1 MKRIISVFLA
11 GTLAFS
17 LVAQNR
23 PGRAEG
29 RNAVELFSEGQE
41 LQSRRLWFDAMDLY
55 REALSENP
63 QYGEV
68 WYNMA
73 LCTYALGS
81 YDLCV
86 QYADNAAKYS
96 RNFSDIQNLKG
107 IALISL
113 GRLEEAKDVFVS
125 VLKKYPN
132 NIDARFGLAEL
143 DLLDGR
149 ISVAEGRYLDAL
161 KRDSSNR
168 KALLSLALV
177 SAEMGKNEASELY
190 VKQAL
195 SFYSGEP
202 EVHYLAAYLA
212 AKNGEYKVAEQRA
225 RSAVQIDG
233 DFDKAYSLL
242 GQILFAQNRYEEVI
256 DICDFRIGRKRNSSD
271 AWYLKGLSQ
280 QKLGR
285 FEQAIDTYG
294 TGLTINSQDEVM
306 RNALEL
312 LVSQTL
318 TIEDP
323 RRNSWAEYHSKKAV
337 EFGRNFDGISER
349 YEYQKALS
357 VAPLN
362 ASIRQSFAQM
372 LERDGLHELYIQQLK
387 FIKENEEL
395 LDNGPSIQRDENSP
409 AKKRTREQIRND
421 DALEAYESLMK
432 NNISARWNLDPFYLD
447 KTRWNIGIYYTKKPV
462 QLLHADLEE
471 ISALS
476 ARAAFNGIPSAAVDV
491 EANPVENY
499 GEAFRL
505 ARNQGRDYFIIMTAE
520 ETERTYSID
529 ATVYSARTGTK
540 TSEIHVY
547 RTGNDCMAKSL
558 QRFRSGVLDI
568 LPIRGKVLQ
577 NVQGTLLLDLGKNDG
592 IKVDSE
598 FNIIRKGKIETNDEG
613 PGIKFNRK
621 DLLGTVKVTACD
633 EEISEGKYSKNGFYD
648 TLNAG
653 DEIILVKNNDDN
665 SGESSAQ
672 NGNAATDSRPAADA
686 DGKAATEAAAA
697 AEKEAIKE
705 SLKPV
710 SRENDLIHLI
720 REIL

>member
-1 MKRIISVFLA
+1 MKKISSLVIA
-11 GTLAFS
+11 GTLAAVLS
-17 LVAQNR
+17 AQ
-23 PGRAEG
+23 GRGTG
-29 RNAVELFSEGQE
+29 RTAIELFADGQE
-41 LQSRRLWFDAMDLY
+41 LQAHKQWFDAMDLY
-55 REALSENP
+55 QEALSMNP
-63 QYGEV
+63 QYGDA

-73 LCTYALGS
+73 VCSYALGS

-86 QYADNAAKYS
+86 QYADNAAKYE
-96 RNFSDIQNLKG
+96 RNLSDIQNLKG
-107 IALISL
+107 MAMISL
-113 GRLEEAKDVFVS
+113 GKIDEAKNVFTA

-161 KRDSSNR
+161 KRDSQNR

-177 SAEMGKNEASELY
+177 SSEMGKNEAAEQY

-195 SFYSGEP
+195 SYYSGEA
-202 EVHYLAAYLA
+202 EVHYMASYLA
-212 AKNGEYKVAEQRA
+212 AKNGDYKVAEQRA
-225 RSAVQIDG
+225 RSAVQING
-233 DFDKAYSLL
+233 DLDKAYSLL
-242 GQILFAQNRYEEVI
+242 AQILFAQKRYDEVI
-256 DICDFRIGRKRNSSD
+256 DICDFRIGRKRD
-271 AWYLKGLSQ
+271 CVGAWYLKGLSQ
-280 QKLGR
+280 QKLER
-285 FEQAIDTYG
+285 YYDAIDTYQ
-294 TGLTINSQDEVM
+294 TGLTINPQDEVM

-312 LVSQTL
+312 LVGQVL
-318 TIEDP
+318 TVEDP
-323 RRNSWAEYHSKKAV
+323 RRNSWAEYHSKKAA

-349 YEYQKALS
+349 YEYQRALS

-362 ASIRQSFAQM
+362 ASIRQSFADM
-372 LERDGLHELYIQQLK
+372 LERDGLYELYLQQLK
-387 FIKENEEL
+387 FIKENAEV
-395 LDNGPSIQRDENSP
+395 LDNGPVLQRDENSP
-409 AKKRTREQIRND
+409 SRKRSREQIKND
-421 DALEAYESLMK
+421 DAIENYESIMR
-432 NNISARWNLDPFYLD
+432 NNISARWKIDPFYLD

-462 QLLHADLEE
+462 QLFHADLEE
-471 ISALS
+471 ISALA
-476 ARAAFNGIPSAAVDV
+476 ARTAFSGVPSTAVDV
-491 EANPVENY
+491 ETDPVASY

-505 ARNQGRDYFIIMTAE
+505 ARTQGRDYFVIMTAE

-529 ATVYSARTGTK
+529 ATIYSARTGTK

-558 QRFRSGVLDI
+558 QRFRAGVLDI

-592 IKVDSE
+592 ISVDAE
-598 FNIIRKGKIETNDEG
+598 FNIIRKGGIETNDEG
-613 PGIKFNRK
+613 PGIKYNKK

-633 EEISEGKYSKNGFYD
+633 EEISEGKYRKNGFYD
-648 TLNAG
+648 TLNVG
-653 DEIILVKNNDDN
+653 DEIILVKNKDGDKKDKD
-665 SGESSAQ
+665 
-672 NGNAATDSRPAADA
+672 GNAATDSRPAADSE
-686 DGKAATEAAAA
+686 GKAATEAAAA

>member
-1 MKRIISVFLA
+1 MKKLTSLFLA
-11 GTLAFS
+11 GTIAFS
-17 LVAQNR
+17 LFAAGTR
-23 PGRAEG
+23 SGRSAL
-29 RNAVELFSEGQE
+29 ELFSDGQE
-41 LQSRRLWFDAMDLY
+41 LQARKQWFDAMDLY
-55 REALSENP
+55 QEALGINP
-63 QYGEV
+63 QFGEV

-73 LCTYALGS
+73 LCSYALGS

-86 QYADNAAKYS
+86 QYADNAAKYA
-96 RNFSDIQNLKG
+96 RNLADIQNLKG
-107 IALISL
+107 MALISL
-113 GRLEEAKDVFVS
+113 GRIDEAKEVFS
-125 VLKKYPN
+125 SILKKYPN

-177 SAEMGKNEASELY
+177 SSEMGKNDAAEQY
-190 VKQAL
+190 IKQAL
-195 SFYSGEP
+195 SYYSGEA
-202 EVHYLAAYLA
+202 EVHYMASYLA
-212 AKNGEYKVAEQRA
+212 AKNGDYKVAEQRA
-225 RSAVQIDG
+225 RAAVQING
-233 DFDKAYSLL
+233 DLDKAYSLL
-242 GQILFAQNRYEEVI
+242 GQILYAQNRYEEVI
-256 DICDFRIGRKRNSSD
+256 DICDFRIGRKRNCST
-271 AWYLKGLSQ
+271 AWFLKGLSQ
-280 QKLGR
+280 QKLER
-285 FEQAIDTYG
+285 YFDAIDTYQ
-294 TGLTINSQDEVM
+294 TGLTINPQDEVM

-318 TIEDP
+318 AVEDP
-323 RRNSWAEYHSKKAV
+323 RRNMWAEFHSKKAA

-362 ASIRQSFAQM
+362 AAVRQSFAEM
-372 LERDGLHELYIQQLK
+372 LERDGLYELYLQQLK
-387 FIKENEEL
+387 FIKDNAEV
-395 LDNGPSIQRDENSP
+395 LDNGPSVQRDENSP
-409 AKKRTREQIRND
+409 SKKRSRAQIRND
-421 DALEAYESLMK
+421 DAIENYESLMR
-432 NNISARWNLDPFYLD
+432 NNISSRWNIDPFYLD

-462 QLLHADLEE
+462 QLFHADLEE

-476 ARAAFNGIPSAAVDV
+476 ARVAFSGVPSTAVDV
-491 EANPVENY
+491 ETKPVSNY

-505 ARNQGRDYFIIMTAE
+505 ARTQGRDYFVIMTAE

-529 ATVYSARTGTK
+529 ATIYSARTGTK

-558 QRFRSGVLDI
+558 QRFRAGILDI

-592 IKVDSE
+592 IAVDSE
-598 FNIIRKGKIETNDEG
+598 FNIVRKGRIETNDEG
-613 PGIKFNRK
+613 PGIKFNKK
-621 DLLGTVKVTACD
+621 DLLGSVKVTACD
-633 EEISEGKYSKNGFYD
+633 EEISEGKYKKNGFYD
-648 TLNAG
+648 TLNVG
-653 DEIILVKNNDDN
+653 DEIILVKNKDEGNDKD
-665 SGESSAQ
+665 
-672 NGNAATDSRPAADA
+672 GNAATDARPAADA
-686 DGKAATEAAAA
+686 DGKAATEAAAQ
-697 AEKEAIKE
+697 AEKAAIKE

>member
-1 MKRIISVFLA
+1 MKKITSLVIA
-11 GTLAFS
+11 GTLAAVLS
-17 LVAQNR
+17 AQ
-23 PGRAEG
+23 GRGTG
-29 RNAVELFSEGQE
+29 RTAIELFADGQE
-41 LQSRRLWFDAMDLY
+41 LQAHKQWFDAMDLY
-55 REALSENP
+55 QEALSMNP
-63 QYGEV
+63 QYGDA

-73 LCTYALGS
+73 LCSYALGS

-86 QYADNAAKYS
+86 QYADNAAKYE
-96 RNFSDIQNLKG
+96 RNLSDIQNLKG
-107 IALISL
+107 MAMISL
-113 GRLEEAKDVFVS
+113 GKIDEAKNVFTA

-161 KRDSSNR
+161 KRDSQNR

-177 SAEMGKNEASELY
+177 SSEMGKNEAAEQY

-195 SFYSGEP
+195 SYYSGEA
-202 EVHYLAAYLA
+202 EVHYMASYLA
-212 AKNGEYKVAEQRA
+212 AKNGDYKVAEQRA
-225 RSAVQIDG
+225 RSAVQING
-233 DFDKAYSLL
+233 DLDKAYSLL
-242 GQILFAQNRYEEVI
+242 AQILFAQKRYDEVI
-256 DICDFRIGRKRNSSD
+256 DICDFRIGRKRD
-271 AWYLKGLSQ
+271 CVGAWYLKGLSQ
-280 QKLGR
+280 QKLER
-285 FEQAIDTYG
+285 YYDAIDTYQ
-294 TGLTINSQDEVM
+294 TGLTINPQDEVM

-312 LVSQTL
+312 LVGQVL
-318 TIEDP
+318 PVEDP
-323 RRNSWAEYHSKKAV
+323 RRNSWAEYHSKKAA

-349 YEYQKALS
+349 YEYQRALS

-362 ASIRQSFAQM
+362 ASIRQSFADM
-372 LERDGLHELYIQQLK
+372 LERDGLYELYLQQLK
-387 FIKENEEL
+387 FIKENAEV
-395 LDNGPSIQRDENSP
+395 LDNGPVIQRDENSP
-409 AKKRTREQIRND
+409 SRKRSREQIKND
-421 DALEAYESLMK
+421 DAIENYESIMR
-432 NNISARWNLDPFYLD
+432 NNISARWKIDPFYLD

-462 QLLHADLEE
+462 QLFHADLEE
-471 ISALS
+471 ISALA
-476 ARAAFNGIPSAAVDV
+476 ARTAFSGVPSTAVDV
-491 EANPVENY
+491 ETDPVASY

-505 ARNQGRDYFIIMTAE
+505 ARTQGRDYFVIMTAE

-529 ATVYSARTGTK
+529 ATIYSARTGTK

-558 QRFRSGVLDI
+558 QRFRAGVLDI

-592 IKVDSE
+592 ISVDAE
-598 FNIIRKGKIETNDEG
+598 FNIIRKGGIETNDEG
-613 PGIKFNRK
+613 PGIKYNKK

-633 EEISEGKYSKNGFYD
+633 EEISEGKYRKSGFYD
-648 TLNAG
+648 TLNVG
-653 DEIILVKNNDDN
+653 DEIILVKNKDGDKKDKD
-665 SGESSAQ
+665 
-672 NGNAATDSRPAADA
+672 GNAATDSRPAADSE
-686 DGKAATEAAAA
+686 GKAATEAAAA

>member
-1 MKRIISVFLA
+1 MKKITSLVIA
-11 GTLAFS
+11 GTLAAVLS
-17 LVAQNR
+17 AQ
-23 PGRAEG
+23 GRGTG
-29 RNAVELFSEGQE
+29 RTAIELFADGQE
-41 LQSRRLWFDAMDLY
+41 LQAQKQWFDAMDLY
-55 REALSENP
+55 QEALSMNP
-63 QYGEV
+63 QYGDA

-73 LCTYALGS
+73 LCSYALGS

-86 QYADNAAKYS
+86 QYADNAAKYE
-96 RNFSDIQNLKG
+96 RNLSDIQNLKG
-107 IALISL
+107 MAMISL
-113 GRLEEAKDVFVS
+113 GKIDEAKNVFTA

-161 KRDSSNR
+161 KRDSQNR

-177 SAEMGKNEASELY
+177 SSEMGKNEAAEQY

-195 SFYSGEP
+195 SYYSGEA
-202 EVHYLAAYLA
+202 EVHYMASYLA
-212 AKNGEYKVAEQRA
+212 AKNGDYKVAEQRA
-225 RSAVQIDG
+225 RSAVQING
-233 DFDKAYSLL
+233 DLDKAYSLL
-242 GQILFAQNRYEEVI
+242 AQILFAQKRYDEVI
-256 DICDFRIGRKRNSSD
+256 DICDFRIGRKRD
-271 AWYLKGLSQ
+271 CVGAWYLKGLSQ
-280 QKLGR
+280 QKLER
-285 FEQAIDTYG
+285 YYDAIDTYQ
-294 TGLTINSQDEVM
+294 TGLTINPQDEVM

-312 LVSQTL
+312 LVGQVL
-318 TIEDP
+318 TVEDP
-323 RRNSWAEYHSKKAV
+323 RRNSWAEYHSKKAA

-349 YEYQKALS
+349 YEYQRALS

-362 ASIRQSFAQM
+362 ASIRQSFADM
-372 LERDGLHELYIQQLK
+372 LERDGLYELYLQQLK
-387 FIKENEEL
+387 FIKENAEV
-395 LDNGPSIQRDENSP
+395 LDNGPVIQRDENSP
-409 AKKRTREQIRND
+409 SRKRSREQIKND
-421 DALEAYESLMK
+421 DAIENYESIMR
-432 NNISARWNLDPFYLD
+432 NNISARWKIDPFYLD

-462 QLLHADLEE
+462 QLFHADLEE
-471 ISALS
+471 ISALA
-476 ARAAFNGIPSAAVDV
+476 ARAAFSGVPSTAVDV
-491 EANPVENY
+491 ETDPVASY

-505 ARNQGRDYFIIMTAE
+505 ARTQGRDYFVIMTAE

-529 ATVYSARTGTK
+529 ATIYSARTGTK

-558 QRFRSGVLDI
+558 QRFRAGVLDI

-592 IKVDSE
+592 ISVDAE
-598 FNIIRKGKIETNDEG
+598 FNIIRKGGIETNDEG
-613 PGIKFNRK
+613 PGIKYNKK

-633 EEISEGKYSKNGFYD
+633 EEISEGKYRKNGFYD
-648 TLNAG
+648 TLNVG
-653 DEIILVKNNDDN
+653 DEIILVKNKDGDKKDKD
-665 SGESSAQ
+665 
-672 NGNAATDSRPAADA
+672 GNAATDSRPAADSE
-686 DGKAATEAAAA
+686 GKAATEAAAA

>member
-1 MKRIISVFLA
+1 MKKISSLVIA
-11 GTLAFS
+11 GTLAAVLS
-17 LVAQNR
+17 AQ
-23 PGRAEG
+23 GRGTG
-29 RNAVELFSEGQE
+29 RTAIELFADGQE
-41 LQSRRLWFDAMDLY
+41 LQAHKQWFDAMDLY
-55 REALSENP
+55 QEALSMNP
-63 QYGEV
+63 QYGDA

-73 LCTYALGS
+73 LCSYALGS

-86 QYADNAAKYS
+86 QYADNAAKYE
-96 RNFSDIQNLKG
+96 RNLSDIQNLKG
-107 IALISL
+107 MAMISL
-113 GRLEEAKDVFVS
+113 GKIDEAKNVFTA

-161 KRDSSNR
+161 KRDSQNR

-177 SAEMGKNEASELY
+177 SSEMGKNEAAEQY

-195 SFYSGEP
+195 SYYSGEA
-202 EVHYLAAYLA
+202 EVHYMASYLA
-212 AKNGEYKVAEQRA
+212 AKNGDYKVAEQRA
-225 RSAVQIDG
+225 RSAVQING
-233 DFDKAYSLL
+233 DLDKAYSLL
-242 GQILFAQNRYEEVI
+242 AQILFAQKRYDEVI
-256 DICDFRIGRKRNSSD
+256 DICDFRIGRKRD
-271 AWYLKGLSQ
+271 CVGAWYLKGLSQ
-280 QKLGR
+280 QKLER
-285 FEQAIDTYG
+285 YYDAIDTYQ
-294 TGLTINSQDEVM
+294 TGLTINPQDEVM

-312 LVSQTL
+312 LVGQVL
-318 TIEDP
+318 PVEDP
-323 RRNSWAEYHSKKAV
+323 RRNSWAEYHSKKAA

-349 YEYQKALS
+349 YEYQRALS

-362 ASIRQSFAQM
+362 ASIRQSFADM
-372 LERDGLHELYIQQLK
+372 LERDGLYELYLQQLK
-387 FIKENEEL
+387 FIKENAEV
-395 LDNGPSIQRDENSP
+395 LDNGPVLQRDENSP
-409 AKKRTREQIRND
+409 SRKRSREQIKND
-421 DALEAYESLMK
+421 DAIENYESIMR
-432 NNISARWNLDPFYLD
+432 NNISARWKIDPFYLD

-462 QLLHADLEE
+462 QLFHADLEE
-471 ISALS
+471 ISALA
-476 ARAAFNGIPSAAVDV
+476 ARTAFSGVPSTAVDV
-491 EANPVENY
+491 ETDPVASY

-505 ARNQGRDYFIIMTAE
+505 ARTQGRDYFVIMTAE

-529 ATVYSARTGTK
+529 ATIYSARTGTK

-558 QRFRSGVLDI
+558 QRFRAGVLDI

-592 IKVDSE
+592 ISVDAE
-598 FNIIRKGKIETNDEG
+598 FNIIRKGGIETNDEG
-613 PGIKFNRK
+613 PGIKYNKK

-633 EEISEGKYSKNGFYD
+633 EEISEGKYRKNGFYD
-648 TLNAG
+648 TLNVG
-653 DEIILVKNNDDN
+653 DEIILVKNKDGDKKDKD
-665 SGESSAQ
+665 
-672 NGNAATDSRPAADA
+672 GNAATDSRPAADSE
-686 DGKAATEAAAA
+686 GKAATEAAAA

>member
-1 MKRIISVFLA
+1 MKKITSLVIA
-11 GTLAFS
+11 GTLAAVLS
-17 LVAQNR
+17 AQ
-23 PGRAEG
+23 GRGTG
-29 RNAVELFSEGQE
+29 RTAIELFADGQE
-41 LQSRRLWFDAMDLY
+41 LQAHKQWFDAMDLY
-55 REALSENP
+55 QEALSMNP
-63 QYGEV
+63 QYGDA

-73 LCTYALGS
+73 LCSYALGS

-86 QYADNAAKYS
+86 QYADNAAKYE
-96 RNFSDIQNLKG
+96 RNLSDIQNLKG
-107 IALISL
+107 MAMISL
-113 GRLEEAKDVFVS
+113 GKIDEAKNVFTA

-161 KRDSSNR
+161 KRDSQNR

-177 SAEMGKNEASELY
+177 SSEMGKNEAAEQY

-195 SFYSGEP
+195 SYYSGEA
-202 EVHYLAAYLA
+202 EVHYMASYLA
-212 AKNGEYKVAEQRA
+212 AKNGDYKVAEQRA
-225 RSAVQIDG
+225 RSAVQING
-233 DFDKAYSLL
+233 DLDKAYSLL
-242 GQILFAQNRYEEVI
+242 AQILFAQKRYDEVI
-256 DICDFRIGRKRNSSD
+256 DICDFRIGRKRD
-271 AWYLKGLSQ
+271 CVGAWYLKGLSQ
-280 QKLGR
+280 QKLER
-285 FEQAIDTYG
+285 YYDAIDTYQ
-294 TGLTINSQDEVM
+294 TGLTINPQDEVM

-312 LVSQTL
+312 LVGQVL
-318 TIEDP
+318 TVEDP
-323 RRNSWAEYHSKKAV
+323 RRNSWAEYHSKKAA

-349 YEYQKALS
+349 YEYQRALS

-362 ASIRQSFAQM
+362 ASIRQSFADM
-372 LERDGLHELYIQQLK
+372 LERDGLYELYLQQLK
-387 FIKENEEL
+387 FIKENAEV
-395 LDNGPSIQRDENSP
+395 LDNGPVIQRDENSP
-409 AKKRTREQIRND
+409 SRKRSREQIKND
-421 DALEAYESLMK
+421 DAIENYESIMR
-432 NNISARWNLDPFYLD
+432 NNISARWKIDPFYLD

-462 QLLHADLEE
+462 QLFHADLEE
-471 ISALS
+471 ISALA
-476 ARAAFNGIPSAAVDV
+476 ARTAFSGVPSTAVDV
-491 EANPVENY
+491 ETDPVASY

-505 ARNQGRDYFIIMTAE
+505 ARTQGRDYFVIMTAE

-529 ATVYSARTGTK
+529 ATIYSARTGTK

-558 QRFRSGVLDI
+558 QRFRAGVLDI

-592 IKVDSE
+592 ISVDSE
-598 FNIIRKGKIETNDEG
+598 SNIIRKGGIETNDEG
-613 PGIKFNRK
+613 PGIKYNKK

-633 EEISEGKYSKNGFYD
+633 EEISEGKYRKNGFYD
-648 TLNAG
+648 TLNVG
-653 DEIILVKNNDDN
+653 DEIILVKNKDGDKKDKD
-665 SGESSAQ
+665 
-672 NGNAATDSRPAADA
+672 GNAATDSRPAADSE
-686 DGKAATEAAAA
+686 GKAATEAAAA

>member
-1 MKRIISVFLA
+1 MKKITSLVIA
-11 GTLAFS
+11 GTLAAVLS
-17 LVAQNR
+17 AQ
-23 PGRAEG
+23 GRGTG
-29 RNAVELFSEGQE
+29 RTAIELFADGQE
-41 LQSRRLWFDAMDLY
+41 LQAHKQWFDAMDLY
-55 REALSENP
+55 QEALSMNP
-63 QYGEV
+63 QYGDA

-73 LCTYALGS
+73 LCSYALGS

-86 QYADNAAKYS
+86 QYADNAAKYE
-96 RNFSDIQNLKG
+96 RNLSDIQNLKG
-107 IALISL
+107 MAMISL
-113 GRLEEAKDVFVS
+113 GKIDEAKNVFTA

-161 KRDSSNR
+161 KRDSQNR

-177 SAEMGKNEASELY
+177 SSEMGKNEVAEQY

-195 SFYSGEP
+195 SYYSGEA
-202 EVHYLAAYLA
+202 EVHYMASYLA
-212 AKNGEYKVAEQRA
+212 AKNGDYKVAEQRA
-225 RSAVQIDG
+225 RSAVQING
-233 DFDKAYSLL
+233 DLDKAYSLL
-242 GQILFAQNRYEEVI
+242 AQILFAQKRYDEVI
-256 DICDFRIGRKRNSSD
+256 DICDFRIGRKRD
-271 AWYLKGLSQ
+271 CVGAWYLKGLSQ
-280 QKLGR
+280 QKLER
-285 FEQAIDTYG
+285 YYDAIDTYQ
-294 TGLTINSQDEVM
+294 TGLTINPQDEVM

-312 LVSQTL
+312 LVGQVL
-318 TIEDP
+318 PVEDP
-323 RRNSWAEYHSKKAV
+323 RRNSWAEYHSKKAA

-349 YEYQKALS
+349 YEYQRALS

-362 ASIRQSFAQM
+362 ASIRQSFADM
-372 LERDGLHELYIQQLK
+372 LERDGLYELYLQQLK
-387 FIKENEEL
+387 FIKENAEV
-395 LDNGPSIQRDENSP
+395 LDNGPVIQRDENSP
-409 AKKRTREQIRND
+409 SRKRSREQIKND
-421 DALEAYESLMK
+421 DAIENYESIMR
-432 NNISARWNLDPFYLD
+432 NNISARWKIDPFYLD

-462 QLLHADLEE
+462 QLFHADLEE
-471 ISALS
+471 ISALA
-476 ARAAFNGIPSAAVDV
+476 ARTAFSGVPSTAVDV
-491 EANPVENY
+491 ETDPVASY

-505 ARNQGRDYFIIMTAE
+505 ARTQGRDYFVIMTAE

-529 ATVYSARTGTK
+529 ATIYSARTGTK

-558 QRFRSGVLDI
+558 QRFRAGVLDI

-592 IKVDSE
+592 ISVDAE
-598 FNIIRKGKIETNDEG
+598 FNIIRKGGIETNDEG
-613 PGIKFNRK
+613 PGIKYNKK

-633 EEISEGKYSKNGFYD
+633 EEISEGKYRKNGFYD
-648 TLNAG
+648 TLNVG
-653 DEIILVKNNDDN
+653 DEIILVKNKDGDKKYKD
-665 SGESSAQ
+665 
-672 NGNAATDSRPAADA
+672 GNAATDSRPAADSE
-686 DGKAATEAAAA
+686 GKAATEAAAA

>member
-1 MKRIISVFLA
+1 MKKITSLVIA
-11 GTLAFS
+11 GTLAAVLS
-17 LVAQNR
+17 AQ
-23 PGRAEG
+23 GRGTG
-29 RNAVELFSEGQE
+29 RTAIELFADGQE
-41 LQSRRLWFDAMDLY
+41 LQAHKQWFDAMDLY
-55 REALSENP
+55 QEALSMNP
-63 QYGEV
+63 QYGDA

-73 LCTYALGS
+73 LCSYALGS

-86 QYADNAAKYS
+86 QYADNAAKYE
-96 RNFSDIQNLKG
+96 RNLSDIQNLKG
-107 IALISL
+107 MAMISL
-113 GRLEEAKDVFVS
+113 GKIDEAKNVFTA

-161 KRDSSNR
+161 KRDSQNR

-177 SAEMGKNEASELY
+177 SSEMGKNEAAEQY

-195 SFYSGEP
+195 SYYSGEA
-202 EVHYLAAYLA
+202 EVHYMASYLA
-212 AKNGEYKVAEQRA
+212 AKNGDYKVAEQRA
-225 RSAVQIDG
+225 RSAVQING
-233 DFDKAYSLL
+233 DLDKAYSLL
-242 GQILFAQNRYEEVI
+242 AQILFAQKRYDEVI
-256 DICDFRIGRKRNSSD
+256 DICDFRIGRKRD
-271 AWYLKGLSQ
+271 CVGAWYLKGLSQ
-280 QKLGR
+280 QKLER
-285 FEQAIDTYG
+285 YYDAIDTYQ
-294 TGLTINSQDEVM
+294 TGLTINPQDEVM

-312 LVSQTL
+312 LVGQVL
-318 TIEDP
+318 PVEDP
-323 RRNSWAEYHSKKAV
+323 RRNSWAEYHSKKAA

-349 YEYQKALS
+349 YEYQRALS

-362 ASIRQSFAQM
+362 ASIRQSFADM
-372 LERDGLHELYIQQLK
+372 LERDGLYELYLQQLK
-387 FIKENEEL
+387 FIKENAEV
-395 LDNGPSIQRDENSP
+395 LDNGPVLQRDENSP
-409 AKKRTREQIRND
+409 SRKRSREQIKND
-421 DALEAYESLMK
+421 DAIENYESIMR
-432 NNISARWNLDPFYLD
+432 NNISARWKIDPFYLD

-462 QLLHADLEE
+462 QLFHADLEE
-471 ISALS
+471 ISALA
-476 ARAAFNGIPSAAVDV
+476 ARTAFSGVPSTAVDV
-491 EANPVENY
+491 ETDPVASY

-505 ARNQGRDYFIIMTAE
+505 ARTQGRDYFVIMTAE

-529 ATVYSARTGTK
+529 ATIYSARTGTK

-558 QRFRSGVLDI
+558 QRFRAGVLDI

-592 IKVDSE
+592 ISVDAE
-598 FNIIRKGKIETNDEG
+598 FNIIRKGGIETNDEG
-613 PGIKFNRK
+613 PGIKYNKK

-633 EEISEGKYSKNGFYD
+633 EEISEGKYRKNGFYD
-648 TLNAG
+648 TLNVG
-653 DEIILVKNNDDN
+653 DEIILVKNKDGDKKDKD
-665 SGESSAQ
+665 
-672 NGNAATDSRPAADA
+672 GNAATDSRPAADFE
-686 DGKAATEAAAA
+686 GKAATEAAAA

>member
-1 MKRIISVFLA
+1 MKKITSLVIA
-11 GTLAFS
+11 GTLAAVLS
-17 LVAQNR
+17 AQ
-23 PGRAEG
+23 GRGTG
-29 RNAVELFSEGQE
+29 RTAIELFADGQE
-41 LQSRRLWFDAMDLY
+41 LQAHKQWFDAMDLY
-55 REALSENP
+55 QEALSMNP
-63 QYGEV
+63 QYGDA

-73 LCTYALGS
+73 LCSYALGS

-86 QYADNAAKYS
+86 QYADNAAKYE
-96 RNFSDIQNLKG
+96 RNLSDIQNLKG
-107 IALISL
+107 MAMISL
-113 GRLEEAKDVFVS
+113 GKIDEAKNVFTA

-161 KRDSSNR
+161 KRDSQNR

-177 SAEMGKNEASELY
+177 SSEMGKNEAAEQY

-195 SFYSGEP
+195 SYYSGEA
-202 EVHYLAAYLA
+202 EVHYMASYLA
-212 AKNGEYKVAEQRA
+212 AKNGDYKVAEQRA
-225 RSAVQIDG
+225 RSAVQING
-233 DFDKAYSLL
+233 DLDKAYSLL
-242 GQILFAQNRYEEVI
+242 AQILFAQKRYDEVI
-256 DICDFRIGRKRNSSD
+256 DICDFRIGRKRD
-271 AWYLKGLSQ
+271 CVGAWYLKGLSQ
-280 QKLGR
+280 QKLER
-285 FEQAIDTYG
+285 YYDAIDTYQ
-294 TGLTINSQDEVM
+294 TGLTINPQDEVM

-312 LVSQTL
+312 LVGQVL
-318 TIEDP
+318 PVEDP
-323 RRNSWAEYHSKKAV
+323 RRNSWAEYHSKKAA

-349 YEYQKALS
+349 YEYQRALS

-362 ASIRQSFAQM
+362 ASIRQSFADM
-372 LERDGLHELYIQQLK
+372 LERDGLYELYLQQLK
-387 FIKENEEL
+387 FIKENAEV
-395 LDNGPSIQRDENSP
+395 LDNGPVIQRDENSP
-409 AKKRTREQIRND
+409 SRKRSREQIKND
-421 DALEAYESLMK
+421 DAIENYESIMR
-432 NNISARWNLDPFYLD
+432 NNISARWKIDPFYLD

-462 QLLHADLEE
+462 QLFHADLEE
-471 ISALS
+471 ISALA
-476 ARAAFNGIPSAAVDV
+476 ARTAFSGVPSTAVDV
-491 EANPVENY
+491 ETDPVASY

-505 ARNQGRDYFIIMTAE
+505 ARTQGRDYFVIMTAE

-529 ATVYSARTGTK
+529 ATIYSARTGTK

-558 QRFRSGVLDI
+558 QRFRAGVLDI

-592 IKVDSE
+592 ISVDAE
-598 FNIIRKGKIETNDEG
+598 FNIIRKGGIETNDEG
-613 PGIKFNRK
+613 PGIKYNKK

-633 EEISEGKYSKNGFYD
+633 EEISEGKYRKNGFYD
-648 TLNAG
+648 TLNVG
-653 DEIILVKNNDDN
+653 DEIILVKNKDGDKKDKD
-665 SGESSAQ
+665 
-672 NGNAATDSRPAADA
+672 GNAATDSRPAADSE
-686 DGKAATEAAAA
+686 GKTATEAAAA

>member
-1 MKRIISVFLA
+1 MKKITSLVIA
-11 GTLAFS
+11 GTLAAVLS
-17 LVAQNR
+17 AQ
-23 PGRAEG
+23 GRGTG
-29 RNAVELFSEGQE
+29 RTAIELFADGQE
-41 LQSRRLWFDAMDLY
+41 LQAHKQWFDAMDLY
-55 REALSENP
+55 QEALSMNP
-63 QYGEV
+63 QYGDA

-73 LCTYALGS
+73 LCSYALGS

-86 QYADNAAKYS
+86 QYADNAAKYE
-96 RNFSDIQNLKG
+96 RNLSDIQNLKG
-107 IALISL
+107 MAMISL
-113 GRLEEAKDVFVS
+113 GKIDEAKNVFTA

-161 KRDSSNR
+161 KRDSQNR

-177 SAEMGKNEASELY
+177 SSEMGKNEAAEQY

-195 SFYSGEP
+195 SYYSGEA
-202 EVHYLAAYLA
+202 EVHYMASYLA
-212 AKNGEYKVAEQRA
+212 AKNGDYKVAEQRA
-225 RSAVQIDG
+225 RSAVQING
-233 DFDKAYSLL
+233 DLDKAYSLL
-242 GQILFAQNRYEEVI
+242 AQILFAQKRYDEVI
-256 DICDFRIGRKRNSSD
+256 DICDFRIGRKRD
-271 AWYLKGLSQ
+271 CVGAWYLKGLSQ
-280 QKLGR
+280 QKLER
-285 FEQAIDTYG
+285 YYDAIDTYQ
-294 TGLTINSQDEVM
+294 TGLSINPQDEVM

-312 LVSQTL
+312 LVGQVL
-318 TIEDP
+318 TVEDP
-323 RRNSWAEYHSKKAV
+323 RRNSWAEYHSKKAA

-349 YEYQKALS
+349 YEYQRALS

-362 ASIRQSFAQM
+362 ASIRQSFADM
-372 LERDGLHELYIQQLK
+372 LERDGLYELYLQQLK
-387 FIKENEEL
+387 FIKENAEV
-395 LDNGPSIQRDENSP
+395 LDNGSVIQRDENSP
-409 AKKRTREQIRND
+409 SRKRSREQIKND
-421 DALEAYESLMK
+421 DAIENYESIMR
-432 NNISARWNLDPFYLD
+432 NNISARWKIDPFYLD

-462 QLLHADLEE
+462 QLFHADLEE
-471 ISALS
+471 ISALA
-476 ARAAFNGIPSAAVDV
+476 ARTAFSGVPSTAVDV
-491 EANPVENY
+491 ETDPVASY

-505 ARNQGRDYFIIMTAE
+505 ARTQGRDYFVIMTAE

-529 ATVYSARTGTK
+529 ATIYSARTGTK

-558 QRFRSGVLDI
+558 QRFRAGVLDI

-592 IKVDSE
+592 ISVDSE
-598 FNIIRKGKIETNDEG
+598 FNIIRKGGIETNDEG
-613 PGIKFNRK
+613 PGIKYNKK

-633 EEISEGKYSKNGFYD
+633 EEISEGKYRKNGFYD
-648 TLNAG
+648 TLNVG
-653 DEIILVKNNDDN
+653 DEIILVKNKDGDKKDKD
-665 SGESSAQ
+665 
-672 NGNAATDSRPAADA
+672 GNAATDSRPAADSE
-686 DGKAATEAAAA
+686 GKAATEAAAA

>member
-1 MKRIISVFLA
+1 MKKITSLVIA
-11 GTLAFS
+11 GTLAAVLS
-17 LVAQNR
+17 AQER
-23 PGRAEG
+23 GTGRTAI
-29 RNAVELFSEGQE
+29 ELFADGQE
-41 LQSRRLWFDAMDLY
+41 LQAHKQWFDAMDLY
-55 REALSENP
+55 QEALSMNP
-63 QYGEV
+63 QYGDA

-73 LCTYALGS
+73 LCSYALGS

-86 QYADNAAKYS
+86 QYADNAAKYE
-96 RNFSDIQNLKG
+96 RNLSDIQNLKG
-107 IALISL
+107 MAMISL
-113 GRLEEAKDVFVS
+113 GKIDEAKNVFTA

-161 KRDSSNR
+161 KRDSQNR

-177 SAEMGKNEASELY
+177 SSEMGKNEAAEQY

-195 SFYSGEP
+195 SYYSGEA
-202 EVHYLAAYLA
+202 EVHYMASYLA
-212 AKNGEYKVAEQRA
+212 AKNGDYKVAEQRA
-225 RSAVQIDG
+225 RSAVQING
-233 DFDKAYSLL
+233 DLDKAYSLL
-242 GQILFAQNRYEEVI
+242 AQILFAQKRYDEVI
-256 DICDFRIGRKRNSSD
+256 DICDFRIGRKRD
-271 AWYLKGLSQ
+271 CVGAWYLKGLSQ
-280 QKLGR
+280 QKLER
-285 FEQAIDTYG
+285 YYDAIDTYQ
-294 TGLTINSQDEVM
+294 TGLTINPQDEVM

-312 LVSQTL
+312 LVGQVL
-318 TIEDP
+318 TVEDP
-323 RRNSWAEYHSKKAV
+323 RRNSWAEYHSKKAA

-349 YEYQKALS
+349 YEYQRAPS

-362 ASIRQSFAQM
+362 ASIRQSFADM
-372 LERDGLHELYIQQLK
+372 LERDGLYELYLQQLK
-387 FIKENEEL
+387 FIKENAEV
-395 LDNGPSIQRDENSP
+395 LDNGPVIQRDENSP
-409 AKKRTREQIRND
+409 SRKRSREQIKND
-421 DALEAYESLMK
+421 DAIENYESIMR
-432 NNISARWNLDPFYLD
+432 NNISARWKIDPFYLD

-462 QLLHADLEE
+462 QLFHADLEE
-471 ISALS
+471 ISALA
-476 ARAAFNGIPSAAVDV
+476 ARTAFSGVPSTAVDV
-491 EANPVENY
+491 ETDPVASY

-505 ARNQGRDYFIIMTAE
+505 ARTQGRDYFVIMTAE

-529 ATVYSARTGTK
+529 ATIYSARTGTK

-558 QRFRSGVLDI
+558 QRFRAGVLDI

-592 IKVDSE
+592 ISVDAE
-598 FNIIRKGKIETNDEG
+598 FNIIRKGGIETNDEG
-613 PGIKFNRK
+613 PGIKYNKK

-633 EEISEGKYSKNGFYD
+633 EEISEGKYRKNGFYD
-648 TLNAG
+648 TLNVG
-653 DEIILVKNNDDN
+653 DEIILVKNKDGDKKDKD
-665 SGESSAQ
+665 
-672 NGNAATDSRPAADA
+672 GNAATDSRPAADSE
-686 DGKAATEAAAA
+686 GKAATEAAAA

>member
-1 MKRIISVFLA
+1 MKKITSLVIA
-11 GTLAFS
+11 GTLAAVLS
-17 LVAQNR
+17 AQ
-23 PGRAEG
+23 GRGTG
-29 RNAVELFSEGQE
+29 RTAIELFADGQE
-41 LQSRRLWFDAMDLY
+41 LQAHKQWFDAMDLY
-55 REALSENP
+55 QEALSMNP
-63 QYGEV
+63 QYGDA

-73 LCTYALGS
+73 LCSYALGS

-86 QYADNAAKYS
+86 QYADNAAKYE
-96 RNFSDIQNLKG
+96 RNLSDIQNLKG
-107 IALISL
+107 MAMISL
-113 GRLEEAKDVFVS
+113 GKIDEAKNVFTA

-161 KRDSSNR
+161 KRDSQNR

-177 SAEMGKNEASELY
+177 SSEMGKNEAAEQY

-195 SFYSGEP
+195 SYYSGEA
-202 EVHYLAAYLA
+202 EVHYMASYLA
-212 AKNGEYKVAEQRA
+212 AKNGDYKVAEQRA
-225 RSAVQIDG
+225 RSAVQING
-233 DFDKAYSLL
+233 DLDKAYSLL
-242 GQILFAQNRYEEVI
+242 AQILFAQKRYDEVI
-256 DICDFRIGRKRNSSD
+256 DICDFRIGRKRD
-271 AWYLKGLSQ
+271 CVGAWYLKGLSQ
-280 QKLGR
+280 QKLER
-285 FEQAIDTYG
+285 YYDAIDTYQ
-294 TGLTINSQDEVM
+294 TGLTINPQDEVM

-312 LVSQTL
+312 LVGQVL
-318 TIEDP
+318 PVEDP
-323 RRNSWAEYHSKKAV
+323 RRNSWAEYHSKKAA

-349 YEYQKALS
+349 YEYQRALS

-362 ASIRQSFAQM
+362 ASIRQSFADM
-372 LERDGLHELYIQQLK
+372 LERDGLYELYLQQLK
-387 FIKENEEL
+387 FIKENAEV
-395 LDNGPSIQRDENSP
+395 LDNGPVIQRDENSP
-409 AKKRTREQIRND
+409 SRKRSREQIKND
-421 DALEAYESLMK
+421 DAIENYESIMR
-432 NNISARWNLDPFYLD
+432 NNISARWKIDPFYLD

-462 QLLHADLEE
+462 QLFHADLEE
-471 ISALS
+471 ISALA
-476 ARAAFNGIPSAAVDV
+476 ARTAFSGVPSTAVDV
-491 EANPVENY
+491 ETDPVASY

-505 ARNQGRDYFIIMTAE
+505 ARTQGRDYFVIMTAE

-529 ATVYSARTGTK
+529 ATIYSARTGTK

-558 QRFRSGVLDI
+558 QRFRAGVLDI

-592 IKVDSE
+592 ISVDAE
-598 FNIIRKGKIETNDEG
+598 FNIIRKGGIETNDEG
-613 PGIKFNRK
+613 PGIKYNKK

-633 EEISEGKYSKNGFYD
+633 EEISEGKYRKNGFYD
-648 TLNAG
+648 TLNVG
-653 DEIILVKNNDDN
+653 DEIILVKNKGGDKKDK
-665 SGESSAQ
+665 
-672 NGNAATDSRPAADA
+672 NGNAATDSRPAADSE
-686 DGKAATEAAAA
+686 GKAATEAAAA

>member
-1 MKRIISVFLA
+1 MKKISSLVIA
-11 GTLAFS
+11 GTLAAVLS
-17 LVAQNR
+17 AQ
-23 PGRAEG
+23 GRGTG
-29 RNAVELFSEGQE
+29 RTAIELFADGQE
-41 LQSRRLWFDAMDLY
+41 LQAHKQWFDAMDLY
-55 REALSENP
+55 QEALSMNP
-63 QYGEV
+63 QYGDA

-73 LCTYALGS
+73 LCSYALGS

-86 QYADNAAKYS
+86 QYADNAAKYE
-96 RNFSDIQNLKG
+96 RNLSDIQNLKG
-107 IALISL
+107 MAMISL
-113 GRLEEAKDVFVS
+113 GKIDEAKNVFTA

-161 KRDSSNR
+161 KRDSQNR

-177 SAEMGKNEASELY
+177 SSEMGKNEAAEQY

-195 SFYSGEP
+195 SYYSGEA
-202 EVHYLAAYLA
+202 EVHYMASYLA
-212 AKNGEYKVAEQRA
+212 AKNGDYKVAEQRA
-225 RSAVQIDG
+225 RSAVQING
-233 DFDKAYSLL
+233 DLDKAYSLL
-242 GQILFAQNRYEEVI
+242 AQILFAQKRYDEVI
-256 DICDFRIGRKRNSSD
+256 DICDFRIGRKRD
-271 AWYLKGLSQ
+271 CVGAWYLKGLSQ
-280 QKLGR
+280 QKLER
-285 FEQAIDTYG
+285 YYDAIDTYQ
-294 TGLTINSQDEVM
+294 TGLTINPQDEVM

-312 LVSQTL
+312 LVGQVL
-318 TIEDP
+318 PVEDP
-323 RRNSWAEYHSKKAV
+323 RRNSWAEYHSKKAA

-349 YEYQKALS
+349 YEYQRALS

-362 ASIRQSFAQM
+362 ASIRQSFADM
-372 LERDGLHELYIQQLK
+372 LERDGLYELYLQQLK
-387 FIKENEEL
+387 FIKENAEV
-395 LDNGPSIQRDENSP
+395 LDNGPVLQRDENSP
-409 AKKRTREQIRND
+409 SRKRSREQIKND
-421 DALEAYESLMK
+421 DAIENYESIMR
-432 NNISARWNLDPFYLD
+432 NNISARWKIDPFYLD

-462 QLLHADLEE
+462 QLFHADLEE
-471 ISALS
+471 ISALA
-476 ARAAFNGIPSAAVDV
+476 ARTAFSGVPSTAVDV
-491 EANPVENY
+491 ETDPVASY

-505 ARNQGRDYFIIMTAE
+505 ARTQGRDYFVIMTAE

-529 ATVYSARTGTK
+529 ATIYSARTGTK

-558 QRFRSGVLDI
+558 QRFRAGVLDI

-592 IKVDSE
+592 ISVDAE
-598 FNIIRKGKIETNDEG
+598 FNIIRKGGIETNDEG
-613 PGIKFNRK
+613 PGIKYNKK

-633 EEISEGKYSKNGFYD
+633 EEISEGKYRKNGFYD
-648 TLNAG
+648 TLNVG
-653 DEIILVKNNDDN
+653 DEIILVKNKGGDKKDK
-665 SGESSAQ
+665 
-672 NGNAATDSRPAADA
+672 NGNAATDSRPAADSE
-686 DGKAATEAAAA
+686 GKAATEAAAA

>member
-1 MKRIISVFLA
+1 MKKITSLVIA
-11 GTLAFS
+11 GTLAAVLS
-17 LVAQNR
+17 AQ
-23 PGRAEG
+23 GRGTG
-29 RNAVELFSEGQE
+29 RTAIELFADGQE
-41 LQSRRLWFDAMDLY
+41 LQAHKQWFDAMDLY
-55 REALSENP
+55 QEALSMNP
-63 QYGEV
+63 QYGDA

-73 LCTYALGS
+73 LCSYALGS

-86 QYADNAAKYS
+86 QYADNAAKYE
-96 RNFSDIQNLKG
+96 RNLSDIQNLKG
-107 IALISL
+107 MAMISL
-113 GRLEEAKDVFVS
+113 GKIDEAKNVFTA

-161 KRDSSNR
+161 KRDSQNR

-177 SAEMGKNEASELY
+177 SSEMGKNEAAEQY

-195 SFYSGEP
+195 SYYSGEA
-202 EVHYLAAYLA
+202 EVHYMASYLA
-212 AKNGEYKVAEQRA
+212 AKNGDYKVAEQRA
-225 RSAVQIDG
+225 RSAVQING
-233 DFDKAYSLL
+233 DLDKAYSLL
-242 GQILFAQNRYEEVI
+242 AQILFAQKRYDEVI
-256 DICDFRIGRKRNSSD
+256 DICDFRIGRKRD
-271 AWYLKGLSQ
+271 CVGAWYLKGLSQ
-280 QKLGR
+280 QKLER
-285 FEQAIDTYG
+285 YYDAIDTYQ
-294 TGLTINSQDEVM
+294 TGLTINPQDEVM

-312 LVSQTL
+312 LVGQVL
-318 TIEDP
+318 TVEDP
-323 RRNSWAEYHSKKAV
+323 RRNSWAEYHSKKAA

-349 YEYQKALS
+349 YEYQRALS

-362 ASIRQSFAQM
+362 ASIRQSFADM
-372 LERDGLHELYIQQLK
+372 LERDGLYELYLQQLK
-387 FIKENEEL
+387 FIKENAEV
-395 LDNGPSIQRDENSP
+395 LDNGPVLQRDENSP
-409 AKKRTREQIRND
+409 SRKRSREQIKND
-421 DALEAYESLMK
+421 DAIENYESIMR
-432 NNISARWNLDPFYLD
+432 NNISARWKIDPFYLD

-462 QLLHADLEE
+462 QLFHADLEE
-471 ISALS
+471 ISALA
-476 ARAAFNGIPSAAVDV
+476 ARTAFSGVPSTAVDV
-491 EANPVENY
+491 ETDPVASY

-505 ARNQGRDYFIIMTAE
+505 ARTQGRDYFVIMTAE

-529 ATVYSARTGTK
+529 ATIYSARTGTK

-558 QRFRSGVLDI
+558 QRFRAGVLDI

-592 IKVDSE
+592 ISVDAE
-598 FNIIRKGKIETNDEG
+598 FNIIRKGGIETNDEG
-613 PGIKFNRK
+613 PGIKYNKK

-633 EEISEGKYSKNGFYD
+633 EEISEGKYRKNGFYD
-648 TLNAG
+648 TLNVG
-653 DEIILVKNNDDN
+653 DEIILVKNKDGDKKDKD
-665 SGESSAQ
+665 
-672 NGNAATDSRPAADA
+672 GNVATDSRPAADSE
-686 DGKAATEAAAA
+686 GKAATEAAAA

>member
-1 MKRIISVFLA
+1 MKKITSLVIA
-11 GTLAFS
+11 GTLAAVLS
-17 LVAQNR
+17 AQ
-23 PGRAEG
+23 GRGTG
-29 RNAVELFSEGQE
+29 RTAIELFADGQE
-41 LQSRRLWFDAMDLY
+41 LQAHKQWFDAMDLY
-55 REALSENP
+55 QEALSMNP
-63 QYGEV
+63 QYGDA

-73 LCTYALGS
+73 LCSYALGS

-86 QYADNAAKYS
+86 QYADNAAKYE
-96 RNFSDIQNLKG
+96 RNLSDIQNLKG
-107 IALISL
+107 MAMISL
-113 GRLEEAKDVFVS
+113 GKIDEAKNVFTA

-161 KRDSSNR
+161 KRDSQNR

-177 SAEMGKNEASELY
+177 SSEMGKNEAAEQY

-195 SFYSGEP
+195 SYYSGEA
-202 EVHYLAAYLA
+202 EVHYMASYLA
-212 AKNGEYKVAEQRA
+212 AKNGDYKVAEQRA
-225 RSAVQIDG
+225 RSAVQING
-233 DFDKAYSLL
+233 DLDKAYSLL
-242 GQILFAQNRYEEVI
+242 AQILFAQKRYDEVI
-256 DICDFRIGRKRNSSD
+256 DICDFRIGRKRD
-271 AWYLKGLSQ
+271 CVGAWYLKGLSQ
-280 QKLGR
+280 QKLER
-285 FEQAIDTYG
+285 YYDAIDTYQ
-294 TGLTINSQDEVM
+294 TGLTINPQDEVM

-312 LVSQTL
+312 LVGQVL
-318 TIEDP
+318 TVEDP
-323 RRNSWAEYHSKKAV
+323 RRNSWAEYHSKKAA

-349 YEYQKALS
+349 YEYQRALS

-362 ASIRQSFAQM
+362 ASIRQSFADM
-372 LERDGLHELYIQQLK
+372 LERDGLYELYLQQLK
-387 FIKENEEL
+387 FIKENAEV
-395 LDNGPSIQRDENSP
+395 LDNGPVLQRDENSP
-409 AKKRTREQIRND
+409 SRKRSREQIKND
-421 DALEAYESLMK
+421 DAIENYESIMR
-432 NNISARWNLDPFYLD
+432 NNISARWKIDPFYLD

-462 QLLHADLEE
+462 QLFHADLEE
-471 ISALS
+471 ISALA
-476 ARAAFNGIPSAAVDV
+476 ARTAFSGVPSTAVDV
-491 EANPVENY
+491 ETDPVASY

-505 ARNQGRDYFIIMTAE
+505 ARTQGRDYFVIMTAE

-529 ATVYSARTGTK
+529 ATIYSARTGTK

-558 QRFRSGVLDI
+558 QRFRAGVLDI

-592 IKVDSE
+592 ISVDAE
-598 FNIIRKGKIETNDEG
+598 FNIIRKGGIETKDEG
-613 PGIKFNRK
+613 PGIKYNKK

-633 EEISEGKYSKNGFYD
+633 EEISEGKYRKNGFYD
-648 TLNAG
+648 TLNVG
-653 DEIILVKNNDDN
+653 DEIILVKNKDGDKKDKD
-665 SGESSAQ
+665 
-672 NGNAATDSRPAADA
+672 GNAATDSRPAADSE
-686 DGKAATEAAAA
+686 GKAATEAAAA

>member
-1 MKRIISVFLA
+1 MKKITSLVIA
-11 GTLAFS
+11 GTLTAVLS
-17 LVAQNR
+17 AQ
-23 PGRAEG
+23 GRGTG
-29 RNAVELFSEGQE
+29 RTAIELFADGQE
-41 LQSRRLWFDAMDLY
+41 LQAHKQWFDAMDLY
-55 REALSENP
+55 QEALSMNP
-63 QYGEV
+63 QYGDA

-73 LCTYALGS
+73 LCSYALGS

-86 QYADNAAKYS
+86 QYADNAAKYE
-96 RNFSDIQNLKG
+96 RNLSDIQNLKG
-107 IALISL
+107 MAMISL
-113 GRLEEAKDVFVS
+113 GKIDEAKNVFTA

-161 KRDSSNR
+161 KRDSQNR

-177 SAEMGKNEASELY
+177 SSEMGKNEAAEQY

-195 SFYSGEP
+195 SYYSGEA
-202 EVHYLAAYLA
+202 EVHYMASYLA
-212 AKNGEYKVAEQRA
+212 AKNGDYKVAEQRA
-225 RSAVQIDG
+225 RSAVQING
-233 DFDKAYSLL
+233 DLDKAYSLL
-242 GQILFAQNRYEEVI
+242 AQILFAQKRYDEVI
-256 DICDFRIGRKRNSSD
+256 DICDFRIGRKRD
-271 AWYLKGLSQ
+271 CVGAWYLKGLSQ
-280 QKLGR
+280 QKLER
-285 FEQAIDTYG
+285 YYDAIDTYQ
-294 TGLTINSQDEVM
+294 TGLTINPQDEVM

-312 LVSQTL
+312 LVGQVL
-318 TIEDP
+318 TVEDP
-323 RRNSWAEYHSKKAV
+323 RRNSWAEYHSKKAA

-349 YEYQKALS
+349 YEYQRALS

-362 ASIRQSFAQM
+362 ASIRQSFADM
-372 LERDGLHELYIQQLK
+372 LERDGLYELYLQQLK
-387 FIKENEEL
+387 FIKENAEV
-395 LDNGPSIQRDENSP
+395 LDNGPVLQRDENSP
-409 AKKRTREQIRND
+409 SRKRSREQIKND
-421 DALEAYESLMK
+421 DAIENYESIMR
-432 NNISARWNLDPFYLD
+432 NNISARWKIDPFYLD

-462 QLLHADLEE
+462 QLFHADLEE
-471 ISALS
+471 ISALA
-476 ARAAFNGIPSAAVDV
+476 ARTAFSGVPSTAVDV
-491 EANPVENY
+491 ETDPVASY

-505 ARNQGRDYFIIMTAE
+505 ARTQGRDYFVIMTAE

-529 ATVYSARTGTK
+529 ATIYSARTGTK

-558 QRFRSGVLDI
+558 QRFRAGVLDI

-592 IKVDSE
+592 ISVDAE
-598 FNIIRKGKIETNDEG
+598 FNIIRKGGIETNDEG
-613 PGIKFNRK
+613 PGIKYNKK

-633 EEISEGKYSKNGFYD
+633 EEISEGKYRKNGFYD
-648 TLNAG
+648 TLNVG
-653 DEIILVKNNDDN
+653 DEIILVKNKDGDKKDKD
-665 SGESSAQ
+665 
-672 NGNAATDSRPAADA
+672 GNVATDSRPAADSE
-686 DGKAATEAAAA
+686 GKAATEAAAA

>member
-1 MKRIISVFLA
+1 MKKITSLVIA
-11 GTLAFS
+11 GTLAAVLS
-17 LVAQNR
+17 AQ
-23 PGRAEG
+23 GRGTG
-29 RNAVELFSEGQE
+29 RTAIELFADGQE
-41 LQSRRLWFDAMDLY
+41 LQAHKQWFDAMDLY
-55 REALSENP
+55 QEALSMNP
-63 QYGEV
+63 QYGDA

-73 LCTYALGS
+73 LCSYALGS

-86 QYADNAAKYS
+86 QYADNAAKYE
-96 RNFSDIQNLKG
+96 RNLSDIQNLKG
-107 IALISL
+107 MAMISL
-113 GRLEEAKDVFVS
+113 GKIDEAKNVFTA

-161 KRDSSNR
+161 KRDSQNR

-177 SAEMGKNEASELY
+177 SSEMGKNEAAEQY

-195 SFYSGEP
+195 SYYSGEA
-202 EVHYLAAYLA
+202 EVHYMASYLA
-212 AKNGEYKVAEQRA
+212 AKNGDYKVAEQRA
-225 RSAVQIDG
+225 RSAVQING
-233 DFDKAYSLL
+233 DLDKAYSLL
-242 GQILFAQNRYEEVI
+242 AQILFAQKRYDEVI
-256 DICDFRIGRKRNSSD
+256 DICDFRIGRKRD
-271 AWYLKGLSQ
+271 CVGAWYLKGLSQ
-280 QKLGR
+280 QKLER
-285 FEQAIDTYG
+285 YYDAIDTYQ
-294 TGLTINSQDEVM
+294 TGLTINPQDEVM

-312 LVSQTL
+312 LVGQVL
-318 TIEDP
+318 PVEDP
-323 RRNSWAEYHSKKAV
+323 RRNSWAEYHSKKAA

-349 YEYQKALS
+349 YEYQRALS

-362 ASIRQSFAQM
+362 ASIRQSFADM
-372 LERDGLHELYIQQLK
+372 LERDGLYELYLQQLK
-387 FIKENEEL
+387 FIKENAEV
-395 LDNGPSIQRDENSP
+395 LDNGPVLQRDENSP
-409 AKKRTREQIRND
+409 SRKRSREQIKND
-421 DALEAYESLMK
+421 DAIENYESIMR
-432 NNISARWNLDPFYLD
+432 NNISARWKIDPFYLD

-462 QLLHADLEE
+462 QLFHADLEE
-471 ISALS
+471 ISALA
-476 ARAAFNGIPSAAVDV
+476 ARTAFSGVPSTAVDV
-491 EANPVENY
+491 ETDPVASY

-505 ARNQGRDYFIIMTAE
+505 ARTQGRDYFVIMTAE

-529 ATVYSARTGTK
+529 ATIYSARTGTK

-558 QRFRSGVLDI
+558 QRFRAGVLDI

-592 IKVDSE
+592 ISVDAE
-598 FNIIRKGKIETNDEG
+598 FNIIRKGGIETNDEG
-613 PGIKFNRK
+613 PGIKYNKK

-633 EEISEGKYSKNGFYD
+633 EEISEGKYRKNGFYD
-648 TLNAG
+648 TLNVG
-653 DEIILVKNNDDN
+653 DEIILVKNKDGDKKDKD
-665 SGESSAQ
+665 
-672 NGNAATDSRPAADA
+672 GNAATDSRPAADSE
-686 DGKAATEAAAA
+686 GKAATEAAAA

>member
-1 MKRIISVFLA
+1 MKKITSLVIA
-11 GTLAFS
+11 GTLAAVLS
-17 LVAQNR
+17 AQ
-23 PGRAEG
+23 GRGTG
-29 RNAVELFSEGQE
+29 RTAIELFADGQE
-41 LQSRRLWFDAMDLY
+41 LQAHKQWFDAMDLY
-55 REALSENP
+55 QEALSMNP
-63 QYGEV
+63 QYGDA

-73 LCTYALGS
+73 LCSYALGS

-86 QYADNAAKYS
+86 QYADNAAKYE
-96 RNFSDIQNLKG
+96 RNLSDIQNLKG
-107 IALISL
+107 MAMISL
-113 GRLEEAKDVFVS
+113 GKIDEAKNVFTA

-161 KRDSSNR
+161 KRDSQNR

-177 SAEMGKNEASELY
+177 SSEMGKNEAAEQY

-195 SFYSGEP
+195 SYYSGEA
-202 EVHYLAAYLA
+202 EVHYMASYLA
-212 AKNGEYKVAEQRA
+212 AKNGDYKVAEQRA
-225 RSAVQIDG
+225 RSAVQING
-233 DFDKAYSLL
+233 DLDKAYSLL
-242 GQILFAQNRYEEVI
+242 AQILFAQKRYDEVI
-256 DICDFRIGRKRNSSD
+256 DICDFRIGRKRD
-271 AWYLKGLSQ
+271 CVGAWYLKGLSQ
-280 QKLGR
+280 QKLER
-285 FEQAIDTYG
+285 YYDAIDTYQ
-294 TGLTINSQDEVM
+294 TGLTINPQDEVM

-312 LVSQTL
+312 LVGQVL
-318 TIEDP
+318 TVEDP
-323 RRNSWAEYHSKKAV
+323 RRNSWAEYHSKKAA

-349 YEYQKALS
+349 YEYQRALS

-362 ASIRQSFAQM
+362 ASIRQSFADM
-372 LERDGLHELYIQQLK
+372 LERDGLYELYLQQLK
-387 FIKENEEL
+387 FIKENAEV
-395 LDNGPSIQRDENSP
+395 LDNGPVIQRDENSP
-409 AKKRTREQIRND
+409 SRKRSREQIKND
-421 DALEAYESLMK
+421 DAIENYESIMR
-432 NNISARWNLDPFYLD
+432 NNISARWKIDPFYLD

-462 QLLHADLEE
+462 QLFHADLEE
-471 ISALS
+471 ISALA
-476 ARAAFNGIPSAAVDV
+476 ARTAFSGVPSTAVDV
-491 EANPVENY
+491 ETDPVASY

-505 ARNQGRDYFIIMTAE
+505 ARTQGRDYFVIMTAE

-529 ATVYSARTGTK
+529 ATIYSARTGTK

-558 QRFRSGVLDI
+558 QRFRAGVLDI

-592 IKVDSE
+592 ISVDAE
-598 FNIIRKGKIETNDEG
+598 FNIIRKGGIETNDEG
-613 PGIKFNRK
+613 PGIKYNKK

-633 EEISEGKYSKNGFYD
+633 EEISEGKYRKNGFYD
-648 TLNAG
+648 TLNVG
-653 DEIILVKNNDDN
+653 DEIILVKNKDGDKKYKD
-665 SGESSAQ
+665 
-672 NGNAATDSRPAADA
+672 GNAATDSRPAADSE
-686 DGKAATEAAAA
+686 GKAATEAAAA

>member
-1 MKRIISVFLA
+1 MKKITSLVIA
-11 GTLAFS
+11 GTLAAVLS
-17 LVAQNR
+17 AQ
-23 PGRAEG
+23 GRGTG
-29 RNAVELFSEGQE
+29 RTAIELFADGQE
-41 LQSRRLWFDAMDLY
+41 LQAHKQWFDAMDLY
-55 REALSENP
+55 QEALSMNP
-63 QYGEV
+63 QYGDA

-73 LCTYALGS
+73 LCSYALGS

-86 QYADNAAKYS
+86 QYADNAAKYE
-96 RNFSDIQNLKG
+96 RNLSDIQNLKG
-107 IALISL
+107 MAMISL
-113 GRLEEAKDVFVS
+113 GKIDEAKNVFTA

-161 KRDSSNR
+161 KRDSQNR

-177 SAEMGKNEASELY
+177 SSEMGKNEAAEQY

-195 SFYSGEP
+195 SYYSGEA
-202 EVHYLAAYLA
+202 EVHYMASYLA
-212 AKNGEYKVAEQRA
+212 AKNGDYKVAEQRA
-225 RSAVQIDG
+225 RSAVQING
-233 DFDKAYSLL
+233 DLDKAYSLL
-242 GQILFAQNRYEEVI
+242 AQILFAQKRYDEVI
-256 DICDFRIGRKRNSSD
+256 DICDFRIGRKRD
-271 AWYLKGLSQ
+271 CVGAWYLKGLSQ
-280 QKLGR
+280 QKLER
-285 FEQAIDTYG
+285 YYDAIDTYQ
-294 TGLTINSQDEVM
+294 TGLTINPQDEVM

-312 LVSQTL
+312 LVGQVL
-318 TIEDP
+318 PVEDP
-323 RRNSWAEYHSKKAV
+323 RRNSWAEYHSKKAA

-349 YEYQKALS
+349 YEYQRALS

-362 ASIRQSFAQM
+362 ASIRQSFADM
-372 LERDGLHELYIQQLK
+372 LERDGLYELYLQQLK
-387 FIKENEEL
+387 FIKENAEV
-395 LDNGPSIQRDENSP
+395 LDNGPVLQRDENSP
-409 AKKRTREQIRND
+409 SRKRSREQIKND
-421 DALEAYESLMK
+421 DAIENYESIMR
-432 NNISARWNLDPFYLD
+432 NNISARWKIDPFYLD

-462 QLLHADLEE
+462 QLFHADLEE
-471 ISALS
+471 ISALA
-476 ARAAFNGIPSAAVDV
+476 ARTAFSGVPSTAVDV
-491 EANPVENY
+491 ETDPVASY

-505 ARNQGRDYFIIMTAE
+505 ARTQGRDYFVIMTAE

-529 ATVYSARTGTK
+529 ATIYSARTGTK

-558 QRFRSGVLDI
+558 QRFRAGVLDI

-592 IKVDSE
+592 ISVDAE
-598 FNIIRKGKIETNDEG
+598 FNIIRKGGIETNDEG
-613 PGIKFNRK
+613 PGIKYNKK

-633 EEISEGKYSKNGFYD
+633 EEISEGKYRKNGFYD
-648 TLNAG
+648 TLNVG
-653 DEIILVKNNDDN
+653 DEIILVKNKDGDKKYKD
-665 SGESSAQ
+665 
-672 NGNAATDSRPAADA
+672 GNAATDSRPAADSE
-686 DGKAATEAAAA
+686 GKAATEAAAA

>member
-1 MKRIISVFLA
+1 MKKLTAFILA
-11 GTLAFS
+11 GTLAAS
-17 LVAQNR
+17 LFAQTGSN
-23 PGRAEG
+23 GRSAL
-29 RNAVELFSEGQE
+29 ELFDEGQS
-41 LQSRRLWFDAMDLY
+41 LQERKQWFDAMDLY
-55 REALSENP
+55 QEALSINP

-73 LCTYALGS
+73 LCSYALGS

-86 QYADNAAKYS
+86 QYADNAAKYA
-96 RNFSDIQNLKG
+96 RNLSEIQNLKG
-107 IALISL
+107 MALISL
-113 GRLEEAKDVFVS
+113 GKIQESREVFTA

-161 KRDSSNR
+161 KRDTHNR

-177 SAEMGKNEASELY
+177 SSEMGKNDVAEKY

-195 SFYSGEP
+195 SYYSGEA
-202 EVHYLAAYLA
+202 EVHYMASYLA
-212 AKNGEYKVAEQRA
+212 AKTGDYKVAEQRVRA
-225 RSAVQIDG
+225 AVQIDG
-233 DFDKAYSLL
+233 NFDKAYSLL
-242 GQILFAQNRYEEVI
+242 GVILYAQQRYEEVI
-256 DICDFRIGRKRNSSD
+256 DICDFRIGRNRDCAN

-280 QKLGR
+280 QKLDR
-285 FEQAIDTYG
+285 LSDAIDTYQ
-294 TGLTINSQDEVM
+294 TGLTISPQDEVM

-312 LVSQTL
+312 LVTQTL
-318 TIEDP
+318 TVEDP
-323 RRNSWAEYHSKKAV
+323 RRNGWAEFHSKKAA

-362 ASIRQSFAQM
+362 ADVRQSFAGI
-372 LERDGLHELYIQQLK
+372 LERDGLYELYLQQLK
-387 FIKENEEL
+387 FIRDNAEA
-395 LDNGPSIQRDENSP
+395 LDNGPSVQRDENSP
-409 AKKRTREQIRND
+409 SRKLSRQEIRNN
-421 DALEAYESLMK
+421 DAIENYESLMR
-432 NNISARWNLDPFYLD
+432 NNISSRWNIDPFYLD

-462 QLLHADLEE
+462 QLIHADLEE
-471 ISALS
+471 VSALS
-476 ARAAFNGIPSAAVDV
+476 ARLAFAGVPSTAVDV
-491 EANPVENY
+491 EARPVANY

-505 ARNQGRDYFIIMTAE
+505 ARTQGRDYFVIMTAE

-529 ATVYSARTGTK
+529 ATIYSARTGTK

-558 QRFRSGVLDI
+558 QRFRAGVLDI

-577 NVQGTLLLDLGKNDG
+577 NVQGTLLMDLGRNDG
-592 IKVDSE
+592 ISVDSE
-598 FNIIRKGKIETNDEG
+598 FNIVRKGRIETNDEG
-613 PGIKFNRK
+613 PGVKFNKK

-633 EEISEGKYSKNGFYD
+633 EEISEGKYKKNGFYD

-653 DEIILVKNNDDN
+653 DEIILVKNTEGDKKDKD
-665 SGESSAQ
+665 
-672 NGNAATDSRPAADA
+672 GNAATDSRPAADA

-697 AEKEAIKE
+697 AEKAAIKE

-710 SRENDLIHLI
+710 NRENDLIHLI

>member
-1 MKRIISVFLA
+1 MKKIS
-11 GTLAFS
+11 S
-17 LVAQNR
+17 LVIAGILAAVLSAQ
-23 PGRAEG
+23 GRGTG
-29 RNAVELFSEGQE
+29 RTAIELFADGQE
-41 LQSRRLWFDAMDLY
+41 LQAHKQWFDAMDLY
-55 REALSENP
+55 QEALSMNP
-63 QYGEV
+63 QYGDA

-73 LCTYALGS
+73 LCSYALGS

-86 QYADNAAKYS
+86 QYADNAAKYE
-96 RNFSDIQNLKG
+96 RNLSDIQNLKG
-107 IALISL
+107 MAMISL
-113 GRLEEAKDVFVS
+113 GKIDEAKNVFTA

-161 KRDSSNR
+161 KRDSQNR

-177 SAEMGKNEASELY
+177 SSEMGKNEAAEQY

-195 SFYSGEP
+195 SYYSGEA
-202 EVHYLAAYLA
+202 EVHYMASYLA
-212 AKNGEYKVAEQRA
+212 AKNGDYKVAEQRA
-225 RSAVQIDG
+225 RSAVQING
-233 DFDKAYSLL
+233 DLDKAYSLL
-242 GQILFAQNRYEEVI
+242 AQILFAQKRYDEVI
-256 DICDFRIGRKRNSSD
+256 DICDFRIGRKRD
-271 AWYLKGLSQ
+271 CVGAWYLKGLSQ
-280 QKLGR
+280 QKLER
-285 FEQAIDTYG
+285 YYDAIDTYQ
-294 TGLTINSQDEVM
+294 TGLTINPQDEVM

-312 LVSQTL
+312 LVGQVL
-318 TIEDP
+318 PVEDP
-323 RRNSWAEYHSKKAV
+323 RRNSWAEYHSKKAA

-349 YEYQKALS
+349 YEYQRALS

-362 ASIRQSFAQM
+362 ASIRQSFADM
-372 LERDGLHELYIQQLK
+372 LERDGLYELYLQQLK
-387 FIKENEEL
+387 FIKENAEV
-395 LDNGPSIQRDENSP
+395 LDNGPVIQRDENSP
-409 AKKRTREQIRND
+409 SRKRSREQIKND
-421 DALEAYESLMK
+421 DAIENYESIMR
-432 NNISARWNLDPFYLD
+432 NNISARWKIDPFYLD

-462 QLLHADLEE
+462 QLFHADLEE
-471 ISALS
+471 ISALA
-476 ARAAFNGIPSAAVDV
+476 ARTAFSGVPSTAVDV
-491 EANPVENY
+491 ETDPVASY

-505 ARNQGRDYFIIMTAE
+505 ARTQGRDYFVIMTAE

-529 ATVYSARTGTK
+529 ATIYSARTGTK

-558 QRFRSGVLDI
+558 QRFRAGVLDI

-592 IKVDSE
+592 ISVDAE
-598 FNIIRKGKIETNDEG
+598 FNIIRKGGIETNDEG
-613 PGIKFNRK
+613 PGIKYNKK

-633 EEISEGKYSKNGFYD
+633 EEISEGKYRKNGFYD
-648 TLNAG
+648 TLNVG
-653 DEIILVKNNDDN
+653 DEIILVKNKDGDKKDKD
-665 SGESSAQ
+665 
-672 NGNAATDSRPAADA
+672 GNAATDSRPAADSE
-686 DGKAATEAAAA
+686 GKAATEAAAA

>member
-1 MKRIISVFLA
+1 MKKITSLVIA
-11 GTLAFS
+11 GTLAAVLS
-17 LVAQNR
+17 AQ
-23 PGRAEG
+23 GRGTG
-29 RNAVELFSEGQE
+29 RTAIELFADGQE
-41 LQSRRLWFDAMDLY
+41 LQAHKQWFDAMDLY
-55 REALSENP
+55 QEALSMNP
-63 QYGEV
+63 QYGDA

-73 LCTYALGS
+73 LCSYALGS

-86 QYADNAAKYS
+86 QYADNAAKYE
-96 RNFSDIQNLKG
+96 RNLSDIQNLKG
-107 IALISL
+107 MAMISL
-113 GRLEEAKDVFVS
+113 GKIDEAKNVFTA

-161 KRDSSNR
+161 KRDSQNR

-177 SAEMGKNEASELY
+177 SSEMGKNEAAEQY

-195 SFYSGEP
+195 SYYSGEA
-202 EVHYLAAYLA
+202 EVHYMASYLA
-212 AKNGEYKVAEQRA
+212 AKNGDYKVAEQRA
-225 RSAVQIDG
+225 RSAVQING
-233 DFDKAYSLL
+233 DLDKAYSLL
-242 GQILFAQNRYEEVI
+242 AQILFAQKRYDEVI
-256 DICDFRIGRKRNSSD
+256 DICDFRIGRKRD
-271 AWYLKGLSQ
+271 CVGAWYLKGLSQ
-280 QKLGR
+280 QKLER
-285 FEQAIDTYG
+285 YYDAIDTYQ
-294 TGLTINSQDEVM
+294 TGLTINPQDEVM

-312 LVSQTL
+312 LVGQVL
-318 TIEDP
+318 TVEDP
-323 RRNSWAEYHSKKAV
+323 RRNSWAEYHSKKAA

-349 YEYQKALS
+349 YEYQRALS

-362 ASIRQSFAQM
+362 ASIRQSFADM
-372 LERDGLHELYIQQLK
+372 LERDGLYELYLQQLK
-387 FIKENEEL
+387 FIKENAEV
-395 LDNGPSIQRDENSP
+395 LDNGPVIQRDENSP
-409 AKKRTREQIRND
+409 SRKRSREQIKND
-421 DALEAYESLMK
+421 DAIENYESIMR
-432 NNISARWNLDPFYLD
+432 NNISARWKIDPFYLD

-462 QLLHADLEE
+462 QLFHADLEE
-471 ISALS
+471 ISALA
-476 ARAAFNGIPSAAVDV
+476 ARTAFSGVPSTAVDV
-491 EANPVENY
+491 ETDPVASY

-505 ARNQGRDYFIIMTAE
+505 ARTQGRDYFVIMTAE

-529 ATVYSARTGTK
+529 ATIYSARTGTK

-558 QRFRSGVLDI
+558 QRFRAGVLDI

-592 IKVDSE
+592 ISVDAE
-598 FNIIRKGKIETNDEG
+598 FNIIRKGGIETNDEG
-613 PGIKFNRK
+613 PGIKYNKK

-633 EEISEGKYSKNGFYD
+633 EEISEGKYRKNGFYD
-648 TLNAG
+648 TLNVG
-653 DEIILVKNNDDN
+653 DEIILVKNKDGDKKDKD
-665 SGESSAQ
+665 
-672 NGNAATDSRPAADA
+672 GNAATDSRPAADSE
-686 DGKAATEAAAA
+686 GKAATEAAAA

>member
-1 MKRIISVFLA
+1 MKKITSLVIA
-11 GTLAFS
+11 GTLAAVLS
-17 LVAQNR
+17 AQ
-23 PGRAEG
+23 GRGTG
-29 RNAVELFSEGQE
+29 RTAIELFADGQE
-41 LQSRRLWFDAMDLY
+41 LQAHKQWFDAMDLY
-55 REALSENP
+55 QEALSMNP
-63 QYGEV
+63 QYGDA

-73 LCTYALGS
+73 LCSYALGS

-86 QYADNAAKYS
+86 QYADNAAKYE
-96 RNFSDIQNLKG
+96 RNLSDIQNLKG
-107 IALISL
+107 MAMISL
-113 GRLEEAKDVFVS
+113 GKIDEAKNVFTA

-161 KRDSSNR
+161 KRDSQNR

-177 SAEMGKNEASELY
+177 SSEMGKNEAAEQY

-195 SFYSGEP
+195 SYYSGEA
-202 EVHYLAAYLA
+202 EVHYMASYLA
-212 AKNGEYKVAEQRA
+212 AKNGDYKVAEQRA
-225 RSAVQIDG
+225 RSAVQING
-233 DFDKAYSLL
+233 DLDKAYSLL
-242 GQILFAQNRYEEVI
+242 AQILFAQKRYDEVI
-256 DICDFRIGRKRNSSD
+256 DICDFRIGRKRD
-271 AWYLKGLSQ
+271 CVGAWYLKGLSQ
-280 QKLGR
+280 QKLER
-285 FEQAIDTYG
+285 YYDAIDTYQ
-294 TGLTINSQDEVM
+294 TGLTINPQDEVM

-312 LVSQTL
+312 LVGQVL
-318 TIEDP
+318 PVEDP
-323 RRNSWAEYHSKKAV
+323 RRNSWAEYHSKKAA

-349 YEYQKALS
+349 YEYQRALS

-362 ASIRQSFAQM
+362 ASIRQSFADM
-372 LERDGLHELYIQQLK
+372 LERDGLYELYLQQLK
-387 FIKENEEL
+387 FIKENAEV
-395 LDNGPSIQRDENSP
+395 LDNGPVIQRDENSP
-409 AKKRTREQIRND
+409 SRKRSREQIKND
-421 DALEAYESLMK
+421 DAIENYESIMR
-432 NNISARWNLDPFYLD
+432 NNISARWKIDPFYLD

-462 QLLHADLEE
+462 QLFHADLEE
-471 ISALS
+471 ISALA
-476 ARAAFNGIPSAAVDV
+476 ARTAFSGVPSTAVDV
-491 EANPVENY
+491 ETDPVASY

-505 ARNQGRDYFIIMTAE
+505 ARTQGRDYFVIMTAE

-529 ATVYSARTGTK
+529 ATIYSARTGTK

-558 QRFRSGVLDI
+558 QRFRAGVLDI

-592 IKVDSE
+592 ISVDSE
-598 FNIIRKGKIETNDEG
+598 FNIIRKGGIETNDEG
-613 PGIKFNRK
+613 PGIKYNKK

-633 EEISEGKYSKNGFYD
+633 EEISEGKYRKNGFYD
-648 TLNAG
+648 TLNVG
-653 DEIILVKNNDDN
+653 DEIILVKNKDGDKKDKD
-665 SGESSAQ
+665 
-672 NGNAATDSRPAADA
+672 GNAATDSRPAADSE
-686 DGKAATEAAAA
+686 GKAATEAAAA

>member
-1 MKRIISVFLA
+1 MKKITSLVIA
-11 GTLAFS
+11 GTLAAVLS
-17 LVAQNR
+17 AQ
-23 PGRAEG
+23 GRGTG
-29 RNAVELFSEGQE
+29 RTAIELFADGQE
-41 LQSRRLWFDAMDLY
+41 LQAHKQWFDAMDLY
-55 REALSENP
+55 QEALSMNP
-63 QYGEV
+63 QYGDA

-73 LCTYALGS
+73 LCSYALGS

-86 QYADNAAKYS
+86 QYADNAAKYE
-96 RNFSDIQNLKG
+96 RNLSDIQNLKG
-107 IALISL
+107 MAMISL
-113 GRLEEAKDVFVS
+113 GKIDEAKNVFTA

-161 KRDSSNR
+161 KRDSQNR

-177 SAEMGKNEASELY
+177 SSEMGKNEAAEQY

-195 SFYSGEP
+195 SYYSGEA
-202 EVHYLAAYLA
+202 EVHYMASYLA
-212 AKNGEYKVAEQRA
+212 AKNGDYKVAEQRA
-225 RSAVQIDG
+225 RSAVQING
-233 DFDKAYSLL
+233 DLDKAYSLL
-242 GQILFAQNRYEEVI
+242 AQILFAQKRYDEVI
-256 DICDFRIGRKRNSSD
+256 DICDFRIGRKRD
-271 AWYLKGLSQ
+271 CVGAWYLKGLSQ
-280 QKLGR
+280 QKLER
-285 FEQAIDTYG
+285 YYDAIDTYQ
-294 TGLTINSQDEVM
+294 TGLTINPQDEVM

-312 LVSQTL
+312 LVGQVL
-318 TIEDP
+318 TVEDP
-323 RRNSWAEYHSKKAV
+323 RRNSWAEYHSKKAA

-349 YEYQKALS
+349 YEYQRALS

-362 ASIRQSFAQM
+362 ASIRQSFADM
-372 LERDGLHELYIQQLK
+372 LERDGLYELYLQQLK
-387 FIKENEEL
+387 FIKENAEV
-395 LDNGPSIQRDENSP
+395 LDNGPVIQRDENSP
-409 AKKRTREQIRND
+409 SRKRSREQIKND
-421 DALEAYESLMK
+421 DAIENYESIMR
-432 NNISARWNLDPFYLD
+432 NNISARWKIDPFYLD

-462 QLLHADLEE
+462 QLFHADLEE
-471 ISALS
+471 ISALA
-476 ARAAFNGIPSAAVDV
+476 ARTAFSGVPSTAVDV
-491 EANPVENY
+491 ETDPVASY

-505 ARNQGRDYFIIMTAE
+505 ARTQGRDYFVIMTAE

-529 ATVYSARTGTK
+529 ATIYSARTGTK

-558 QRFRSGVLDI
+558 QRFRAGVLDI

-592 IKVDSE
+592 ISVDSE
-598 FNIIRKGKIETNDEG
+598 FNIIRKGGIETNDEG
-613 PGIKFNRK
+613 PGIKYNKK

-633 EEISEGKYSKNGFYD
+633 EEISEGKYRKNGFYD
-648 TLNAG
+648 TLNVG
-653 DEIILVKNNDDN
+653 DEIILVKNKDGDKKYKD
-665 SGESSAQ
+665 
-672 NGNAATDSRPAADA
+672 GNAATDSRPAADSE
-686 DGKAATEAAAA
+686 GKAATEAAAA

>member
-1 MKRIISVFLA
+1 MKKITSLVIA
-11 GTLAFS
+11 GTLAAVLS
-17 LVAQNR
+17 AQ
-23 PGRAEG
+23 GRGTG
-29 RNAVELFSEGQE
+29 RTAIELFADGQE
-41 LQSRRLWFDAMDLY
+41 LQAHKQWFDAMDLY
-55 REALSENP
+55 QEALSMNP
-63 QYGEV
+63 QYGDA

-73 LCTYALGS
+73 LCSYALGS

-86 QYADNAAKYS
+86 QYADNAAKYE
-96 RNFSDIQNLKG
+96 RNLSDIQNLKG
-107 IALISL
+107 MAMISL
-113 GRLEEAKDVFVS
+113 GKIDEAKNVFTA

-161 KRDSSNR
+161 KRDSQNR

-177 SAEMGKNEASELY
+177 SSEMGKNEAAEQY

-195 SFYSGEP
+195 SYYSGEA
-202 EVHYLAAYLA
+202 EVHYMASYLA
-212 AKNGEYKVAEQRA
+212 AKNGDYKVAEQRA
-225 RSAVQIDG
+225 RSAVQING
-233 DFDKAYSLL
+233 DLDKAYSLL
-242 GQILFAQNRYEEVI
+242 AQILFAQKRYDEVI
-256 DICDFRIGRKRNSSD
+256 DICDFRIGRKRD
-271 AWYLKGLSQ
+271 CVGAWYLKGLSQ
-280 QKLGR
+280 QKLER
-285 FEQAIDTYG
+285 YYDAIDTYQ
-294 TGLTINSQDEVM
+294 TGLTINPQDEVM

-312 LVSQTL
+312 LVGQVL
-318 TIEDP
+318 PVEDP
-323 RRNSWAEYHSKKAV
+323 RRNSWAEYHSKKAA

-349 YEYQKALS
+349 YEYQRALS

-362 ASIRQSFAQM
+362 ASIRQSFADM
-372 LERDGLHELYIQQLK
+372 LERDGLYELYLQQLK
-387 FIKENEEL
+387 FIKENAEV
-395 LDNGPSIQRDENSP
+395 LDNGPVIQRDENSP
-409 AKKRTREQIRND
+409 SRKRSREQIKND
-421 DALEAYESLMK
+421 DAIENYESIMR
-432 NNISARWNLDPFYLD
+432 NNISARWKIDPFYLD

-462 QLLHADLEE
+462 QLFHADLEE
-471 ISALS
+471 ISALA
-476 ARAAFNGIPSAAVDV
+476 ARTAFSGVPSTAVDV
-491 EANPVENY
+491 ETDPVASY

-505 ARNQGRDYFIIMTAE
+505 ARTQGRDYFVIMTAE

-529 ATVYSARTGTK
+529 ATIYSARTGTK

-558 QRFRSGVLDI
+558 QRFRAGVLDI

-592 IKVDSE
+592 ISVDAE
-598 FNIIRKGKIETNDEG
+598 FNIIRKGGIETNDEG
-613 PGIKFNRK
+613 PGIKYNKK

-633 EEISEGKYSKNGFYD
+633 EEISEGKYRKNGFYD
-648 TLNAG
+648 TLNGG
-653 DEIILVKNNDDN
+653 DEIILVKNKDGDKKDKD
-665 SGESSAQ
+665 
-672 NGNAATDSRPAADA
+672 GNAATDSRPAADSE
-686 DGKAATEAAAA
+686 GKAATEAAAA

>member
-1 MKRIISVFLA
+1 MKKITSLVIA
-11 GTLAFS
+11 GTLAAVLS
-17 LVAQNR
+17 AQ
-23 PGRAEG
+23 GRGTG
-29 RNAVELFSEGQE
+29 RTAIELFADGQE
-41 LQSRRLWFDAMDLY
+41 LQAHKQWFDAMDLY
-55 REALSENP
+55 QEALSMNP
-63 QYGEV
+63 QYGDA

-73 LCTYALGS
+73 LCSYALGS

-86 QYADNAAKYS
+86 QYADNAAKYE
-96 RNFSDIQNLKG
+96 RNLSDIQNLKG
-107 IALISL
+107 MAMISL
-113 GRLEEAKDVFVS
+113 GKIDEAKNVFTA

-161 KRDSSNR
+161 KRDSQNR

-177 SAEMGKNEASELY
+177 SSEMGKNEAAEQY

-195 SFYSGEP
+195 SYYSGEA
-202 EVHYLAAYLA
+202 EVHYMASYLA
-212 AKNGEYKVAEQRA
+212 AKNGDYKVAEQRA
-225 RSAVQIDG
+225 RSAVQING
-233 DFDKAYSLL
+233 DLDKAYSLL
-242 GQILFAQNRYEEVI
+242 AQILFAQKRYDEVI
-256 DICDFRIGRKRNSSD
+256 DICDFRIGRKRD
-271 AWYLKGLSQ
+271 CVGAWYLKGLSQ
-280 QKLGR
+280 QKLER
-285 FEQAIDTYG
+285 YYDAIDTYQ
-294 TGLTINSQDEVM
+294 TGLTINPQDEVM

-312 LVSQTL
+312 LVGQVL
-318 TIEDP
+318 TVEDP
-323 RRNSWAEYHSKKAV
+323 RRNSWAEYHSKKAA

-349 YEYQKALS
+349 YEYQRALS

-362 ASIRQSFAQM
+362 ASIRQSFADM
-372 LERDGLHELYIQQLK
+372 LERDGLYELYLQQLK
-387 FIKENEEL
+387 FIKENAEV
-395 LDNGPSIQRDENSP
+395 LDNGPVIQRDENSP
-409 AKKRTREQIRND
+409 SRKRSREQIKND
-421 DALEAYESLMK
+421 DAIENYESIMR
-432 NNISARWNLDPFYLD
+432 NNISARWKIDPFYLD

-462 QLLHADLEE
+462 QLFHADLEE
-471 ISALS
+471 ISALA
-476 ARAAFNGIPSAAVDV
+476 ARTAFSGVPSTAVDV
-491 EANPVENY
+491 ETDPVASY

-505 ARNQGRDYFIIMTAE
+505 ARTQGRDYFVIMTAE

-529 ATVYSARTGTK
+529 ATIYSARTGTK

-558 QRFRSGVLDI
+558 QRFRAGILDI

-592 IKVDSE
+592 ISVDAE
-598 FNIIRKGKIETNDEG
+598 FNIIRKGGIETNDEG
-613 PGIKFNRK
+613 PGIKYNKK

-633 EEISEGKYSKNGFYD
+633 EEISEGKYRKNGFYD
-648 TLNAG
+648 TLNVG
-653 DEIILVKNNDDN
+653 DEIILVKNKDGDKKDKD
-665 SGESSAQ
+665 
-672 NGNAATDSRPAADA
+672 GNAATDARPAADA

>member
-1 MKRIISVFLA
+1 MKKITSLVIA
-11 GTLAFS
+11 GTLAAVLS
-17 LVAQNR
+17 AQ
-23 PGRAEG
+23 GRGTG
-29 RNAVELFSEGQE
+29 RTAIELFADGQE
-41 LQSRRLWFDAMDLY
+41 LQAHKQWFDAMDLY
-55 REALSENP
+55 QEALSMNP
-63 QYGEV
+63 QYGDA

-73 LCTYALGS
+73 LCSYALGS

-86 QYADNAAKYS
+86 QYADSAAKYE
-96 RNFSDIQNLKG
+96 RNLSDIQNLKG
-107 IALISL
+107 MAMISL
-113 GRLEEAKDVFVS
+113 GKIDEAKNVFTA

-161 KRDSSNR
+161 KRDSQNR

-177 SAEMGKNEASELY
+177 SSEMGKNEAAEQY

-195 SFYSGEP
+195 SYYSGEA
-202 EVHYLAAYLA
+202 EVHYMASYLA
-212 AKNGEYKVAEQRA
+212 AKNGDYKVAEQRA
-225 RSAVQIDG
+225 RSAVQING
-233 DFDKAYSLL
+233 DLDKAYSLL
-242 GQILFAQNRYEEVI
+242 AQILFAQKRYDEVI
-256 DICDFRIGRKRNSSD
+256 DICDFRIGRKRD
-271 AWYLKGLSQ
+271 CVGAWYLKGLSQ
-280 QKLGR
+280 QKLER
-285 FEQAIDTYG
+285 YYDAIDTYQ
-294 TGLTINSQDEVM
+294 TGLTINPQDEVM

-312 LVSQTL
+312 LVGQVL
-318 TIEDP
+318 PVEDP
-323 RRNSWAEYHSKKAV
+323 RRNSWAEYHSKKAA

-349 YEYQKALS
+349 YEYQRALS

-362 ASIRQSFAQM
+362 ASIRQSFADM
-372 LERDGLHELYIQQLK
+372 LERDGLYELYLQQLK
-387 FIKENEEL
+387 FIKENAEV
-395 LDNGPSIQRDENSP
+395 LDNGPVLQRDENSP
-409 AKKRTREQIRND
+409 SRKRSREQIKND
-421 DALEAYESLMK
+421 DAIENYESIMR
-432 NNISARWNLDPFYLD
+432 NNISARWKIDPFYLD

-462 QLLHADLEE
+462 QLFHADLEE
-471 ISALS
+471 ISALA
-476 ARAAFNGIPSAAVDV
+476 ARTAFSGVPSTAVDV
-491 EANPVENY
+491 ETDPVASY

-505 ARNQGRDYFIIMTAE
+505 ARTQGRDYFVIMTAE

-529 ATVYSARTGTK
+529 ATIYSARTGTK

-558 QRFRSGVLDI
+558 QRFRAGVLDI

-592 IKVDSE
+592 ISVDSE
-598 FNIIRKGKIETNDEG
+598 FNIIRKGGIETNDEG
-613 PGIKFNRK
+613 PGIKYNKK

-633 EEISEGKYSKNGFYD
+633 EEISEGKYRKNGFYD
-648 TLNAG
+648 TLNVG
-653 DEIILVKNNDDN
+653 DEIILVKNKDGDKKDKD
-665 SGESSAQ
+665 
-672 NGNAATDSRPAADA
+672 GNAATDSRPAADSE
-686 DGKAATEAAAA
+686 GKAATEAAAA

>member
-1 MKRIISVFLA
+1 MKKITSLVIA
-11 GTLAFS
+11 GTLAAVLS
-17 LVAQNR
+17 AQ
-23 PGRAEG
+23 GRGTG
-29 RNAVELFSEGQE
+29 RTAIELFADGQE
-41 LQSRRLWFDAMDLY
+41 LQAHKQWFDAMDLY
-55 REALSENP
+55 QEALSMNP
-63 QYGEV
+63 QYGDA

-73 LCTYALGS
+73 LCSYALGS

-86 QYADNAAKYS
+86 QYADNAAKYE
-96 RNFSDIQNLKG
+96 RNLSDIQNLKG
-107 IALISL
+107 MAMISL
-113 GRLEEAKDVFVS
+113 GKIDEAKNVFTA

-161 KRDSSNR
+161 KRDSQNR

-177 SAEMGKNEASELY
+177 SSEMGKNEAAEQY

-195 SFYSGEP
+195 SYYSGEA
-202 EVHYLAAYLA
+202 EVHYMASYLA
-212 AKNGEYKVAEQRA
+212 AKNGDYKVAEQRA
-225 RSAVQIDG
+225 RSAVQING
-233 DFDKAYSLL
+233 DLDKAYSLL
-242 GQILFAQNRYEEVI
+242 AQILFAQKRYDEVI
-256 DICDFRIGRKRNSSD
+256 DICDFRIGRKRD
-271 AWYLKGLSQ
+271 CVGAWYLKGLSQ
-280 QKLGR
+280 QKLER
-285 FEQAIDTYG
+285 YYDAIDTYQ
-294 TGLTINSQDEVM
+294 TGLTINPQDEVM

-312 LVSQTL
+312 LVGQVL
-318 TIEDP
+318 TVEDP
-323 RRNSWAEYHSKKAV
+323 RRNSWAEYHSKKAA

-349 YEYQKALS
+349 YEYQRALS

-362 ASIRQSFAQM
+362 ASIRQSFADM
-372 LERDGLHELYIQQLK
+372 LERDGLYELYLQQLK
-387 FIKENEEL
+387 FIKENAEV
-395 LDNGPSIQRDENSP
+395 LDNGPVLQRDENSP
-409 AKKRTREQIRND
+409 SRKRSREQIKND
-421 DALEAYESLMK
+421 DAIENYESIMR
-432 NNISARWNLDPFYLD
+432 NNISARWKIDPFYLD

-462 QLLHADLEE
+462 QLFHADLEE
-471 ISALS
+471 ISALA
-476 ARAAFNGIPSAAVDV
+476 ARTAFSGVPSTAVDV
-491 EANPVENY
+491 ETDPVASY

-505 ARNQGRDYFIIMTAE
+505 ARTQGRDYFVIMTAE

-529 ATVYSARTGTK
+529 ATIYSARTGTK

-558 QRFRSGVLDI
+558 QRFRAGVLDI

-592 IKVDSE
+592 ISVDAE
-598 FNIIRKGKIETNDEG
+598 FNIIRKGGIETNDEG
-613 PGIKFNRK
+613 PGIKYNKK

-633 EEISEGKYSKNGFYD
+633 EEISEGKYRKNGFYD
-648 TLNAG
+648 TLNVG
-653 DEIILVKNNDDN
+653 DEIILVKNKDGDKKDKD
-665 SGESSAQ
+665 
-672 NGNAATDSRPAADA
+672 GNAATDSRPAADSE
-686 DGKAATEAAAA
+686 GKAATEAAAA

>member
-1 MKRIISVFLA
+1 MKKISSLVIA
-11 GTLAFS
+11 GTLAAVLS
-17 LVAQNR
+17 AQ
-23 PGRAEG
+23 GRGTG
-29 RNAVELFSEGQE
+29 RTAIELFADGQE
-41 LQSRRLWFDAMDLY
+41 LQAHKQWFDAMDLY
-55 REALSENP
+55 QEALSMNP
-63 QYGEV
+63 QYGDA

-73 LCTYALGS
+73 LCSYALGS

-86 QYADNAAKYS
+86 QYADNAAKYE
-96 RNFSDIQNLKG
+96 RNLSDIQNLKG
-107 IALISL
+107 MAMISL
-113 GRLEEAKDVFVS
+113 GKIDEAKNVFTA

-161 KRDSSNR
+161 KRDSQNR

-177 SAEMGKNEASELY
+177 SSEMGKNEAAEQY

-195 SFYSGEP
+195 SYYSGEA
-202 EVHYLAAYLA
+202 EVHYMASYLA
-212 AKNGEYKVAEQRA
+212 AKNGDYKVAEQRA
-225 RSAVQIDG
+225 RSAVQING
-233 DFDKAYSLL
+233 DLDKAYSLL
-242 GQILFAQNRYEEVI
+242 AQILFAQKRYDEVI
-256 DICDFRIGRKRNSSD
+256 DICDFRIGRKRD
-271 AWYLKGLSQ
+271 CVGAWYLKGLSQ
-280 QKLGR
+280 QKLER
-285 FEQAIDTYG
+285 YYDAIDTYQ
-294 TGLTINSQDEVM
+294 TGLTINPQDEVM

-312 LVSQTL
+312 LVGQVL
-318 TIEDP
+318 TVEDP
-323 RRNSWAEYHSKKAV
+323 RRNSWAEYHSKKAA

-349 YEYQKALS
+349 YEYQRALS

-362 ASIRQSFAQM
+362 ASIRQSFADM
-372 LERDGLHELYIQQLK
+372 LERDGLYELYLQQLK
-387 FIKENEEL
+387 FIKENAEV
-395 LDNGPSIQRDENSP
+395 LDNGPVIQRDENSP
-409 AKKRTREQIRND
+409 SRKRSREQIKND
-421 DALEAYESLMK
+421 DAIENYESIMR
-432 NNISARWNLDPFYLD
+432 NNISARWKIDPFYLD

-462 QLLHADLEE
+462 QLFHADLEE
-471 ISALS
+471 ISALA
-476 ARAAFNGIPSAAVDV
+476 ARTAFSGVPSTAVDV
-491 EANPVENY
+491 ETDPVASY

-505 ARNQGRDYFIIMTAE
+505 ARTQGRDYFVIMTAE

-529 ATVYSARTGTK
+529 ATIYSARTGTK

-558 QRFRSGVLDI
+558 QRFRAGVLDI

-592 IKVDSE
+592 ISVDSE
-598 FNIIRKGKIETNDEG
+598 FNIIRKGGIETNDEG
-613 PGIKFNRK
+613 PGIKYNKK

-633 EEISEGKYSKNGFYD
+633 EEISEGKYRKNGFYD
-648 TLNAG
+648 TLNVG
-653 DEIILVKNNDDN
+653 DEIILVKNKDGDKKDKD
-665 SGESSAQ
+665 
-672 NGNAATDSRPAADA
+672 GNAATDSRPAADSE
-686 DGKAATEAAAA
+686 GKAATEAAAA

>member
-1 MKRIISVFLA
+1 MKKISSLVIA
-11 GTLAFS
+11 GTLAAVLS
-17 LVAQNR
+17 AQ
-23 PGRAEG
+23 GRGTG
-29 RNAVELFSEGQE
+29 RTAIELFADGQE
-41 LQSRRLWFDAMDLY
+41 LQAHKQWFDAMDLY
-55 REALSENP
+55 QEALSMNP
-63 QYGEV
+63 QYGDA

-73 LCTYALGS
+73 LCSYALGS

-86 QYADNAAKYS
+86 QYADNAAKYE
-96 RNFSDIQNLKG
+96 RNLSDIQNLKG
-107 IALISL
+107 MAMISL
-113 GRLEEAKDVFVS
+113 GKIDEAKNVFTA

-161 KRDSSNR
+161 KRDSQNR

-177 SAEMGKNEASELY
+177 SSEMGKNEAAEQY

-195 SFYSGEP
+195 SYYSGEA
-202 EVHYLAAYLA
+202 EVHYMASYLA
-212 AKNGEYKVAEQRA
+212 AKNGDYKVAEQRA
-225 RSAVQIDG
+225 RSAVQING
-233 DFDKAYSLL
+233 DLDKAYSLL
-242 GQILFAQNRYEEVI
+242 AQILFAQKRYDEVI
-256 DICDFRIGRKRNSSD
+256 DICDFRIGRKRD
-271 AWYLKGLSQ
+271 CVGAWYLKGLSQ
-280 QKLGR
+280 QKLER
-285 FEQAIDTYG
+285 YYDAIDTYQ
-294 TGLTINSQDEVM
+294 TGLTINPQDEVM

-312 LVSQTL
+312 LVGQVL
-318 TIEDP
+318 PVEDP
-323 RRNSWAEYHSKKAV
+323 RRNSWAEYHSKKAA

-349 YEYQKALS
+349 YEYQRALS

-362 ASIRQSFAQM
+362 ASIRQSFADM
-372 LERDGLHELYIQQLK
+372 LERDGLYELYLQQLK
-387 FIKENEEL
+387 FIKENAEV
-395 LDNGPSIQRDENSP
+395 LDNGPVIQRDENSP
-409 AKKRTREQIRND
+409 SRKRSREQIKND
-421 DALEAYESLMK
+421 DAIENYESIMR
-432 NNISARWNLDPFYLD
+432 NNISARWKIDPFYLD

-462 QLLHADLEE
+462 QLFHADLEE
-471 ISALS
+471 ISALA
-476 ARAAFNGIPSAAVDV
+476 ARTAFSGVPSTAVDV
-491 EANPVENY
+491 ETDPVASY

-505 ARNQGRDYFIIMTAE
+505 ARTQGRDYFVIMTAE

-529 ATVYSARTGTK
+529 ATIYSARTGTK

-558 QRFRSGVLDI
+558 QRFRAGVLDI

-592 IKVDSE
+592 ISVDAE
-598 FNIIRKGKIETNDEG
+598 FNIIRKGGIETNDEG
-613 PGIKFNRK
+613 PGIKYNKK

-633 EEISEGKYSKNGFYD
+633 EEISEGKYRKNGFYD
-648 TLNAG
+648 TLNVG
-653 DEIILVKNNDDN
+653 DEIILVKNKDGDKKDKD
-665 SGESSAQ
+665 
-672 NGNAATDSRPAADA
+672 GNAATDSRPAADSE
-686 DGKAATEAAAA
+686 GKAATEAAAA